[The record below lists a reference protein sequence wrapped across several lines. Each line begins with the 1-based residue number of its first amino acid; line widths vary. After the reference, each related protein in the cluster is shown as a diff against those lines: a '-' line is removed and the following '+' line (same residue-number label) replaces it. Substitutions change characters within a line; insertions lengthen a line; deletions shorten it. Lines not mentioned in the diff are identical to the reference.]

1 MSQILNSCINKYTP
15 LTQSINKITTTLVF
29 LFFFLPSWAQKINQ
43 DYILKIGKTTEKI
56 SIDGQLNESIWE
68 KVHVADNFS
77 MILPKDDRKATQFSE
92 VRMTYDDK
100 NIYLAV
106 IFFNNTVQGD
116 YVVESYKRDFSFG
129 KNDNFLVAID
139 PFNNMT
145 TGFAFGLNTYGAQW
159 DGTMYDGRRVDLN
172 WDTKW
177 YSKVT
182 FDAEK
187 WTAEIAIPFK
197 SIRYRDNLTQ
207 WGISFSRLDLKAS
220 EKSGW
225 TPVPRQ
231 FPSISMA
238 YSGILDWDSPPTD
251 QGSNISFIPYVL
263 GEIDSPRQNIRDYK
277 LNVGA
282 DVKLN
287 LTSSLNLDITLNP
300 DFSQAEVDQ
309 QVTNLDRFELFFPER
324 RQFFLENADLF
335 ANFGY
340 DNIRPF
346 FSRRIGLNN
355 PIVGGIR
362 LSGNIDE
369 KWRIGLLDVQTQDD
383 AKNNL
388 TAENFGV
395 FSLQRKVLDR
405 STIGMIFVN
414 KQTLG
419 NLESINTNSR
429 YNRNFGLE
437 YNHFSADNLWNG
449 KLMYL
454 KSLTPH
460 MEDDDVIFASN
471 LTYNNNNF
479 LGSLQAEYIGENYN
493 AEVGYV
499 PRTKY
504 YKFDTTFKYLFFP
517 GQDSKILSHGPSVG
531 SIQYFNFDG
540 QGIDRKTQLSYEVN
554 FVNRSE
560 MTLNFENQFIELQS
574 AFDPIRTGI
583 QSLEALTQHGW
594 SSINLEYNSQ
604 PQSLLTYSLKSSYG
618 GYFQKGRRW
627 LFFSQMGYR
636 FQPYVDLNSLISYN
650 NITLQEPWGTNG
662 FWLLG
667 VKSNFTFTKNIF
679 FSNLYQ
685 YNEQQKLWNFN
696 SRFQWRYKPASDIFL
711 VFNSSDNRIMEP
723 NRNWN
728 LTLKINYW
736 INL

>member
-1 MSQILNSCINKYTP
+1 
-15 LTQSINKITTTLVF
+15 
-29 LFFFLPSWAQKINQ
+29 
-43 DYILKIGKTTEKI
+43 
-56 SIDGQLNESIWE
+56 
-68 KVHVADNFS
+68 
-77 MILPKDDRKATQFSE
+77 
-92 VRMTYDDK
+92 
-100 NIYLAV
+100 
-106 IFFNNTVQGD
+106 
-116 YVVESYKRDFSFG
+116 VVESYKRDFSFG

-145 TGFAFGLNTYGAQW
+145 TGFAFGLNAYGAQW
-159 DGTMYDGRRVDLN
+159 DGTMYDGRSVDLN

-177 YSKVT
+177 YSEVA
-182 FDAEK
+182 FDEKK

-197 SIRYRDNLTQ
+197 SIRYNDNLEQ

-231 FPSISMA
+231 FPSITMA
-238 YSGILDWDSPPTD
+238 YSGVLEWDNPPPT
-251 QGSNISFIPYVL
+251 QGSNISFIPYL
-263 GEIDSPRQNIRDYK
+263 SGEMDSPQKGTTNQEI
-277 LNVGA
+277 NAGA
-282 DVKLN
+282 DVKFN

-340 DNIRPF
+340 ENIRPF

-369 KWRIGLLDVQTQDD
+369 KWRVGLLDIQTQ
-383 AKNNL
+383 AEKEKGL
-388 TAENFGV
+388 PAENFGV

-405 STIGMIFVN
+405 SSIGMIFVN
-414 KQTLG
+414 KQSLG
-419 NLESINTNSR
+419 KLEDTKTTAGE
-429 YNRNFGLE
+429 YNRNLGLE
-437 YNHFSADNLWNG
+437 YNYFSADNLWNG

-454 KSLTPH
+454 KSFSPNLS
-460 MEDDDVIFASN
+460 DDDAIFAGN
-471 LTYNNNNF
+471 LTYNDNNF
-479 LGSLQAEYIGENYN
+479 LGSVQAEYVGENYN

-499 PRTKY
+499 PRTHY
-504 YKFDTTFKYLFFP
+504 YKFDTTLRYLFFP
-517 GQDSKILSHGPSVG
+517 SQDSKVLSHGPLVG

-540 QGIDRKTQLSYEVN
+540 LGIDRGTQLGYELN
-554 FVNRSE
+554 FKNRSE
-560 MTLNFENQFIELQS
+560 MVFTFENQFIVLQNP
-574 AFDPIRTGI
+574 FDPIRTGI
-583 QSLEALTQHGW
+583 RSLEALTEHRW
-594 SSINLEYNSQ
+594 SSVNLEYNSK
-604 PQSLLTYSLKSSYG
+604 PQSLFTYALKSSYG
-618 GYFQKGRRW
+618 GYFQDGKRW
-627 LFFSQMGYR
+627 LFFSEMGYR
-636 FQPYVDLNSLISYN
+636 FQPYIELNTLVSYN
-650 NITLQEPWGTNG
+650 HIELEEPWGSNG

-667 VKSNFTFTKNIF
+667 VKSNFTFTRNIF

-711 VFNSSDNRIMEP
+711 VFNSSDTRMLTP

>member
-1 MSQILNSCINKYTP
+1 MSFSYKEILVPSLLLFIFQVAWGQKFNK
-15 LTQSINKITTTLVF
+15 
-29 LFFFLPSWAQKINQ
+29 
-43 DYILKIGKTTEKI
+43 DYVLKIGKTSEEI
-56 SIDGQLNESIWE
+56 VLDGLLNESVWE
-68 KVHVADNFS
+68 IADVADNFS
-77 MILPKDDRKATQFSE
+77 MILPQDDRKATQFSE
-92 VRMTYDDK
+92 VRMAYDDR
-100 NIYLAV
+100 NLYLAV
-106 IFFNNTVQGD
+106 VFYNNTIKGD

-145 TGFAFGLNTYGAQW
+145 TGFAFGLNAYGAQW

-177 YSKVT
+177 YSEVA
-182 FDAEK
+182 FDEEK
-187 WTAEIAIPFK
+187 WTAEIAIPLK
-197 SIRYRDNLTQ
+197 SIRYDEKLTQ
-207 WGISFSRLDLKAS
+207 WGMSFSRLDLKAS

-231 FPSISMA
+231 FPSITMA
-238 YSGILDWDSPPTD
+238 YSGVLDWDAPPPS
-251 QGSNISFIPYVL
+251 QGSNVSFIPYLL
-263 GEIDSPRQNIRDYK
+263 GEIDSPQKNITDQQ
-277 LNVGA
+277 LNAGA
-282 DVKLN
+282 DLKLN
-287 LTSSLNLDITLNP
+287 LTSSLNLDVTLNP

-346 FSRRIGLNN
+346 FSRRVGLQN
-355 PIVGGIR
+355 PIIGGIR

-369 KWRIGLLDVQTQDD
+369 KWRIGLLDIQTQED
-383 AKNNL
+383 KEIGIPS
-388 TAENFGV
+388 ENFGV

-405 STIGMIFVN
+405 SSIGMIFVN
-414 KQTLG
+414 KQSMG
-419 NLESINTNSR
+419 ELENFKNASEE

-437 YNHFSADNLWNG
+437 YNYFSADNLWNG

-454 KSLTPH
+454 KSFSPRVS
-460 MEDDDVIFASN
+460 DDDAIFAGN
-471 LTYNNNNF
+471 LTYNDNNF
-479 LGSLQAEYIGENYN
+479 LGNFQLEYVGENYN
-493 AEVGYV
+493 ADVGYV
-499 PRTKY
+499 PRTHY

-517 GQDSKILSHGPSVG
+517 RQESKVLSHGPMVG

-540 QGIDRKTQLSYEVN
+540 LGIDRGTELGYEVN
-554 FVNRSE
+554 FKNRSE
-560 MTLNFENQFIELQS
+560 MALTFENQFIILQNP
-574 AFDPIRTGI
+574 FDPIRTGI
-583 QSLEALTQHGW
+583 LSLEALTKHRW
-594 SSINLEYNSQ
+594 NSINLEYESK
-604 PQSLLTYSLKSSYG
+604 PQSLFTYALKSSYG
-618 GYFQKGRRW
+618 GYFQDGKRW
-627 LFFSQMGYR
+627 LFFSEMGYR
-636 FQPYVDLNSLISYN
+636 FQPYVELNTLVSYN
-650 NITLQEPWGTNG
+650 HIELEAPWGTNG

-667 VKSNFTFTKNIF
+667 VKSKFTFTRNIF

-711 VFNSSDNRIMEP
+711 VFNSSDTQMLTP

>member
-1 MSQILNSCINKYTP
+1 MSFSYKEILVPSLLLFIFQFAWGQKFNK
-15 LTQSINKITTTLVF
+15 
-29 LFFFLPSWAQKINQ
+29 
-43 DYILKIGKTTEKI
+43 DYVLKIGKTSEEI
-56 SIDGQLNESIWE
+56 VLDGLLNESVWE
-68 KVHVADNFS
+68 IADVADNFS
-77 MILPKDDRKATQFSE
+77 MILPQDDRKATQFSE
-92 VRMTYDDK
+92 VRMAYDDR
-100 NIYLAV
+100 NLYLAV
-106 IFFNNTVQGD
+106 VFYNNTIKGD

-129 KNDNFLVAID
+129 KNDNLLVAID

-145 TGFAFGLNTYGAQW
+145 TGFAFGLNAYGAQW

-177 YSKVT
+177 YSEVA
-182 FDAEK
+182 FDEEK
-187 WTAEIAIPFK
+187 WTAEIAIPLK
-197 SIRYRDNLTQ
+197 SIRYDEKLTQ

-231 FPSISMA
+231 FPSITMA
-238 YSGILDWDSPPTD
+238 YSGVLDWDAPPPS
-251 QGSNISFIPYVL
+251 QGSNVSFIPYLL
-263 GEIDSPRQNIRDYK
+263 GEIDSPQKNITDQQ
-277 LNVGA
+277 LNAGA
-282 DVKLN
+282 DLKLN
-287 LTSSLNLDITLNP
+287 LTSSLNLDVTLNP

-346 FSRRIGLNN
+346 FSRRVGLQN
-355 PIVGGIR
+355 PIIGGIR

-369 KWRIGLLDVQTQDD
+369 KWRIGLLDIQTQED
-383 AKNNL
+383 KEIGIPS
-388 TAENFGV
+388 ENFGV

-405 STIGMIFVN
+405 SSIGMIFVN
-414 KQTLG
+414 KQSMG
-419 NLESINTNSR
+419 ELENFKNASGE

-437 YNHFSADNLWNG
+437 YNYFSADNLWNG

-454 KSLTPH
+454 KSFSPRVS
-460 MEDDDVIFASN
+460 DDDAIFAGN
-471 LTYNNNNF
+471 LTYNDNNF
-479 LGSLQAEYIGENYN
+479 LGNFQLEYVGENYN
-493 AEVGYV
+493 ADVGYV
-499 PRTKY
+499 PRTHY

-517 GQDSKILSHGPSVG
+517 RQESKVLSHGPMVG

-540 QGIDRKTQLSYEVN
+540 LGIDRGTELGYEVN
-554 FVNRSE
+554 FKNRSE
-560 MTLNFENQFIELQS
+560 MALTFENQFIILQNP
-574 AFDPIRTGI
+574 FDPIRTGI
-583 QSLEALTQHGW
+583 LSLEALTEHRW
-594 SSINLEYNSQ
+594 NSINLEYESK
-604 PQSLLTYSLKSSYG
+604 PQSLFTYALKSSYG
-618 GYFQKGRRW
+618 GYFQDGKRW
-627 LFFSQMGYR
+627 LFFSEMGYR
-636 FQPYVDLNSLISYN
+636 FQPYVELNTLVSYN
-650 NITLQEPWGTNG
+650 HVELEAPWGTNG

-667 VKSNFTFTKNIF
+667 VKSNFTFTRNIF

-711 VFNSSDNRIMEP
+711 VFNSSDTQMLTP

>member
-1 MSQILNSCINKYTP
+1 M
-15 LTQSINKITTTLVF
+15 
-29 LFFFLPSWAQKINQ
+29 FFLYRKISISLLLLLISQLAWSQKFNK
-43 DYILKIGKTTEKI
+43 DYVLKIGKTSEEI
-56 SIDGQLNESIWE
+56 VLDGQLNESIWE
-68 KVHVADNFS
+68 TADLAKNFS
-77 MILPKDDRKATQFSE
+77 MILPQDDRKATQFSE
-92 VRMTYDDK
+92 VRMAYDDK

-106 IFFNNTVQGD
+106 IFFNNTVKGD

-145 TGFAFGLNTYGAQW
+145 TGFAFGLNAYGAQW
-159 DGTMYDGRRVDLN
+159 DGTMYDGRSVDLN

-177 YSKVT
+177 YSEVA
-182 FDAEK
+182 FDEEK

-197 SIRYRDNLTQ
+197 SIRYNDDLNQ

-231 FPSISMA
+231 FPSITMA
-238 YSGILDWDSPPTD
+238 YSGILEWDNPPPS
-251 QGSNISFIPYVL
+251 QGSNISFIPYL
-263 GEIDSPRQNIRDYK
+263 SGEIDSPQKGTTKQDLNI
-277 LNVGA
+277 GA
-282 DVKLN
+282 DVKFN

-340 DNIRPF
+340 ENIRPF

-355 PIVGGIR
+355 PILGGIR

-369 KWRIGLLDVQTQDD
+369 KWRVGLLDIQTQ
-383 AKNNL
+383 AEEEKGL
-388 TAENFGV
+388 PAENFGV

-405 STIGMIFVN
+405 SSIGMIFVN
-414 KQTLG
+414 KQSLG
-419 NLESINTNSR
+419 DLEDTETTSEE
-429 YNRNFGLE
+429 YNRNLGLE
-437 YNHFSADNLWNG
+437 YNYFSADNLWNG

-454 KSLTPH
+454 KSFSPGST
-460 MEDDDVIFASN
+460 DDDAIFAGN

-479 LGSLQAEYIGENYN
+479 LGRVQTEYVGENYN

-499 PRTKY
+499 PRTHY
-504 YKFDTTFKYLFFP
+504 YKFDTSLRYLFFP
-517 GQDSKILSHGPSVG
+517 SQESKILSHGPLFG

-540 QGIDRKTQLSYEVN
+540 VGIDRGTQLGYEVN
-554 FVNRSE
+554 FKNRSE
-560 MTLNFENQFIELQS
+560 MVLTFENQFIVLQNQ
-574 AFDPIRTGI
+574 FDPIRTGI
-583 QSLEALTQHGW
+583 QSLGALTEHRW
-594 SSINLEYNSQ
+594 NSINLAYDSK
-604 PQSLLTYSLKSSYG
+604 PQSLFTYALESSYG
-618 GYFQKGRRW
+618 GYFQDGKRW
-627 LFFSQMGYR
+627 LFFSEMGYR
-636 FQPYVDLNSLISYN
+636 FQPYVELNALVSYN
-650 NITLQEPWGTNG
+650 HIELEEPWGTNG

-667 VKSNFTFTKNIF
+667 VKSNFTFTRNIF

-711 VFNSSDNRIMEP
+711 VFNSSDTRMLTP

>member
-1 MSQILNSCINKYTP
+1 M
-15 LTQSINKITTTLVF
+15 
-29 LFFFLPSWAQKINQ
+29 FFLYRKISISLLLLLISQLAWSQKLNK
-43 DYILKIGKTTEKI
+43 DYVLKIGKTPEEI
-56 SIDGQLNESIWE
+56 VLDGQLNESIWE
-68 KVHVADNFS
+68 TADLAKNFS
-77 MILPKDDRKATQFSE
+77 MILPQDDRKATQFSE
-92 VRMTYDDK
+92 VRMAYDDK

-106 IFFNNTVQGD
+106 IFFNNTVKGD

-159 DGTMYDGRRVDLN
+159 DGTMYDGRSVDLN

-177 YSKVT
+177 YSEVA
-182 FDAEK
+182 FDEEK

-197 SIRYRDNLTQ
+197 SIRYNDDLNQ

-231 FPSISMA
+231 FPSITMA
-238 YSGILDWDSPPTD
+238 YSGILEWDNPPPS
-251 QGSNISFIPYVL
+251 QGSNISFIPYL
-263 GEIDSPRQNIRDYK
+263 SGKIDSPQKGTTNQD
-277 LNVGA
+277 LNAGA
-282 DVKLN
+282 DVKFN

-340 DNIRPF
+340 ENIRPF

-355 PIVGGIR
+355 PILGGIR

-369 KWRIGLLDVQTQDD
+369 KWRVGLLDIQTQ
-383 AKNNL
+383 AEEEKGL
-388 TAENFGV
+388 PAENFGV

-405 STIGMIFVN
+405 SSIGMIFVN
-414 KQTLG
+414 KQSLG
-419 NLESINTNSR
+419 DHEDTKTTNEE
-429 YNRNFGLE
+429 YNRNLGLE
-437 YNHFSADNLWNG
+437 YNYFSADNLWNG

-454 KSLTPH
+454 KSFSPGST
-460 MEDDDVIFASN
+460 DDDAIFAGN
-471 LTYNNNNF
+471 LTYNDNNF
-479 LGSLQAEYIGENYN
+479 LGRVQTEYVGENYN

-499 PRTKY
+499 PRTHY
-504 YKFDTTFKYLFFP
+504 YKFDTSLRYLFFP
-517 GQDSKILSHGPSVG
+517 SQDSKILSHGPLFG

-540 QGIDRKTQLSYEVN
+540 VGIDRGTQLGYEVN
-554 FVNRSE
+554 FKNRSE
-560 MTLNFENQFIELQS
+560 MVLTFENQFIVLQNP
-574 AFDPIRTGI
+574 FDPIRTGI
-583 QSLEALTQHGW
+583 QSLGALTEHRW
-594 SSINLEYNSQ
+594 NSINLAYDSK
-604 PQSLLTYSLKSSYG
+604 PQSLFTYALESSYG
-618 GYFQKGRRW
+618 GYFQDGKRW
-627 LFFSQMGYR
+627 LFFSEMGYR
-636 FQPYVDLNSLISYN
+636 FQPYVELNALVSFNHIELE
-650 NITLQEPWGTNG
+650 EPWGTNG

-667 VKSNFTFTKNIF
+667 VKSNFTFTRNIF

-711 VFNSSDNRIMEP
+711 VFNSSDTRMLTP

-728 LTLKINYW
+728 LTLKINFW

>member
-1 MSQILNSCINKYTP
+1 M
-15 LTQSINKITTTLVF
+15 
-29 LFFFLPSWAQKINQ
+29 FFLYRKISISLLLLLISQLAWSQKFNK
-43 DYILKIGKTTEKI
+43 DYVLKIGKTSEEI
-56 SIDGQLNESIWE
+56 VLDGQLNESIWE
-68 KVHVADNFS
+68 TADLAKNFS
-77 MILPKDDRKATQFSE
+77 MILPQDDRKATQFSE
-92 VRMTYDDK
+92 VRMAYDDK

-106 IFFNNTVQGD
+106 IFFNNTVKGD

-145 TGFAFGLNTYGAQW
+145 TGFAFGLNAYGAQW
-159 DGTMYDGRRVDLN
+159 DGTMYDGRSVDLN

-177 YSKVT
+177 YSEVA
-182 FDAEK
+182 FDEEK

-197 SIRYRDNLTQ
+197 SIRYNDDLNQ

-231 FPSISMA
+231 FPSITMA
-238 YSGILDWDSPPTD
+238 YSGILEWDNPPPS
-251 QGSNISFIPYVL
+251 QGSNISFIPYL
-263 GEIDSPRQNIRDYK
+263 SGEIDSPQKGTTNQD
-277 LNVGA
+277 LNAGA
-282 DVKLN
+282 DVKFN

-340 DNIRPF
+340 ENIRPF

-355 PIVGGIR
+355 PILGGIR

-369 KWRIGLLDVQTQDD
+369 KWRVGLLDIQTQ
-383 AKNNL
+383 AEEEKGL
-388 TAENFGV
+388 PAENFGV

-405 STIGMIFVN
+405 SSIGMIFVN
-414 KQTLG
+414 KQSLG
-419 NLESINTNSR
+419 DLEDTETTSEE
-429 YNRNFGLE
+429 YNRNLGLE
-437 YNHFSADNLWNG
+437 YNYFSADNLWNG

-454 KSLTPH
+454 KSFSPGST
-460 MEDDDVIFASN
+460 DDDAIFAGN

-479 LGSLQAEYIGENYN
+479 LGRVQTEYVGENYN

-499 PRTKY
+499 PRTHY
-504 YKFDTTFKYLFFP
+504 YKFDTSLRYLFFP
-517 GQDSKILSHGPSVG
+517 SQESKILSHGPLFG
-531 SIQYFNFDG
+531 SIQYFNFNG
-540 QGIDRKTQLSYEVN
+540 VGIDRGTQLGYEVN
-554 FVNRSE
+554 FKNRSE
-560 MTLNFENQFIELQS
+560 MVLTFENQFIVLQNP
-574 AFDPIRTGI
+574 FDPIRTGI
-583 QSLEALTQHGW
+583 QSLGALTEHRW
-594 SSINLEYNSQ
+594 NSINLAYDSK
-604 PQSLLTYSLKSSYG
+604 PQSLFTYALESSYG
-618 GYFQKGRRW
+618 GYFQDGKRW
-627 LFFSQMGYR
+627 LFFSEMGYR
-636 FQPYVDLNSLISYN
+636 FQPYVELNALVSYN
-650 NITLQEPWGTNG
+650 HIELEEPWGTNG

-667 VKSNFTFTKNIF
+667 VKSNFTFTRNIF

-711 VFNSSDNRIMEP
+711 VFNSSDTRMLTP

>member
-1 MSQILNSCINKYTP
+1 MNFSYKTFLIP
-15 LTQSINKITTTLVF
+15 LLL
-29 LFFFLPSWAQKINQ
+29 LFFFQTARGQKINE
-43 DYILKIGKTTEKI
+43 DYVLKIGKTSEKI
-56 SIDGQLNESIWE
+56 ILDGELNESIWE
-68 KVHVADNFS
+68 IADVAENFS
-77 MILPKDDRKATQFSE
+77 MILPQDDRKATQFSE
-92 VRMTYDDK
+92 VRMAYDDK

-106 IFFNNTVQGD
+106 IFFNNTIKGD

-145 TGFAFGLNTYGAQW
+145 TGFSFGLNAYGAQW
-159 DGTMYDGRRVDLN
+159 DGTMYDGRSVDLN

-177 YSKVT
+177 YSEVA
-182 FDAEK
+182 FDEKK

-197 SIRYRDNLTQ
+197 SIRYNYNLEQ

-231 FPSISMA
+231 FPSITMA
-238 YSGILDWDSPPTD
+238 YSGVLEWDNPPPT
-251 QGSNISFIPYVL
+251 QGSNISFIPYL
-263 GEIDSPRQNIRDYK
+263 SGEMDSPQKGTTNQE
-277 LNVGA
+277 LNAGA
-282 DVKLN
+282 DVKFN

-309 QVTNLDRFELFFPER
+309 QVTNLDRFELFFTER

-340 DNIRPF
+340 ENIRPF

-369 KWRIGLLDVQTQDD
+369 KWRVGLLDIQTQ
-383 AKNNL
+383 AEKEKGL
-388 TAENFGV
+388 PAENFGV

-405 STIGMIFVN
+405 SSIGMIFVN
-414 KQTLG
+414 KQSLG
-419 NLESINTNSR
+419 KLEDTKTTAGE
-429 YNRNFGLE
+429 YNRNLGLE
-437 YNHFSADNLWNG
+437 YNYFSTDNLCNG

-454 KSLTPH
+454 KSFSPNLS
-460 MEDDDVIFASN
+460 DDNAIFAGN
-471 LTYNNNNF
+471 LTYNDNNF
-479 LGSLQAEYIGENYN
+479 LGSVQAEYVGENYN

-499 PRTKY
+499 PRTHY
-504 YKFDTTFKYLFFP
+504 YKFDTTLRYLFFP
-517 GQDSKILSHGPSVG
+517 SQDSKVLSHGPLVG

-540 QGIDRKTQLSYEVN
+540 LGIDRGTQLGYELN
-554 FVNRSE
+554 FKNRSE
-560 MTLNFENQFIELQS
+560 MVFTFENQFIVLQNP
-574 AFDPIRTGI
+574 FDPIRTGI
-583 QSLEALTQHGW
+583 RSLEALTEHRW
-594 SSINLEYNSQ
+594 NSVNLVYNSK
-604 PQSLLTYSLKSSYG
+604 PQSLFTYALKSSYG
-618 GYFQKGRRW
+618 GYFQDGKRW
-627 LFFSQMGYR
+627 LFFSEMGYR
-636 FQPYVDLNSLISYN
+636 FQPYIELNTLVSYN
-650 NITLQEPWGTNG
+650 HIELEEPWGTNG

-667 VKSNFTFTKNIF
+667 IKSNFTFTKNIF

-711 VFNSSDNRIMEP
+711 VFNSSDTRMLTP

>member
-1 MSQILNSCINKYTP
+1 MNFSYKAFLTP
-15 LTQSINKITTTLVF
+15 LLL
-29 LFFFLPSWAQKINQ
+29 LFFFQTARGQKINE
-43 DYILKIGKTTEKI
+43 DYVLKIGKTSEKI
-56 SIDGQLNESIWE
+56 ILDGELNESIWE
-68 KVHVADNFS
+68 LADVAENFS
-77 MILPKDDRKATQFSE
+77 MILPQDDRKATQFSE
-92 VRMTYDDK
+92 VRMAYDDK

-106 IFFNNTVQGD
+106 IFFNNTIKGD

-145 TGFAFGLNTYGAQW
+145 TGFAFGLNAYGAQW
-159 DGTMYDGRRVDLN
+159 DGTMYDGRSVDLN

-177 YSKVT
+177 YSEVA
-182 FDAEK
+182 FDEKK

-197 SIRYRDNLTQ
+197 SIRYNYNLEQ

-231 FPSISMA
+231 FPSITMA
-238 YSGILDWDSPPTD
+238 YSGVLEWDNPPPT
-251 QGSNISFIPYVL
+251 QGSNISFIPYL
-263 GEIDSPRQNIRDYK
+263 SGEMDSLQKGTTNQE
-277 LNVGA
+277 LNAGA
-282 DVKLN
+282 DVKFN

-340 DNIRPF
+340 ENIRPF

-369 KWRIGLLDVQTQDD
+369 KWRVGLLDIQTQ
-383 AKNNL
+383 AEKEKGL
-388 TAENFGV
+388 PAENLGV

-405 STIGMIFVN
+405 SSIGMIFVN
-414 KQTLG
+414 KQSLG
-419 NLESINTNSR
+419 KLEDTKTTAGE
-429 YNRNFGLE
+429 YNRNLGLE
-437 YNHFSADNLWNG
+437 YNYFSADNLWNG

-454 KSLTPH
+454 KSFSPNLSN
-460 MEDDDVIFASN
+460 DDAIFAGN
-471 LTYNNNNF
+471 LTYNDNNF
-479 LGSLQAEYIGENYN
+479 LGSVQAEYVGENYN

-499 PRTKY
+499 PRTHY
-504 YKFDTTFKYLFFP
+504 YKFDTTLRYLFFP
-517 GQDSKILSHGPSVG
+517 SQDSKVLSHGPLVG

-540 QGIDRKTQLSYEVN
+540 LGIDRGTQLGYELN
-554 FVNRSE
+554 FKNRSE
-560 MTLNFENQFIELQS
+560 MVFTFENQFIILQNP
-574 AFDPIRTGI
+574 FDPIRTGI
-583 QSLEALTQHGW
+583 RSLEALTEHRW
-594 SSINLEYNSQ
+594 NSVNLDYNSK
-604 PQSLLTYSLKSSYG
+604 PQSLFTYALKSSYG
-618 GYFQKGRRW
+618 GYFQDGKRW
-627 LFFSQMGYR
+627 LFFSEMGYR
-636 FQPYVDLNSLISYN
+636 FQPYIELNTLVSYN
-650 NITLQEPWGTNG
+650 HIELEEPWGTNG

-667 VKSNFTFTKNIF
+667 IKSNFTFTKNIF

-711 VFNSSDNRIMEP
+711 VFNSSDTRMLTP
-723 NRNWN
+723 NRNWS

>member
-1 MSQILNSCINKYTP
+1 MNFSYKTFLIP
-15 LTQSINKITTTLVF
+15 LLL
-29 LFFFLPSWAQKINQ
+29 LFFFQTARGQKINE
-43 DYILKIGKTTEKI
+43 DYVLKIGKTSEKI
-56 SIDGQLNESIWE
+56 ILDGELNESIWE
-68 KVHVADNFS
+68 IADVAENFS
-77 MILPKDDRKATQFSE
+77 MILPQDDRKATQFSE
-92 VRMTYDDK
+92 VRMAYDDK

-106 IFFNNTVQGD
+106 IFFNNTIKGD

-145 TGFAFGLNTYGAQW
+145 TGFSFGLNAYGAQW
-159 DGTMYDGRRVDLN
+159 DGTMYDGRSVDLN

-177 YSKVT
+177 YSEVA
-182 FDAEK
+182 FDEKK

-197 SIRYRDNLTQ
+197 SIRYNYNLEQ

-231 FPSISMA
+231 FPSITMA
-238 YSGILDWDSPPTD
+238 YSGVLEWDNPPPT
-251 QGSNISFIPYVL
+251 QGSNISFIPYL
-263 GEIDSPRQNIRDYK
+263 SGEMDSPQKGTTNQE
-277 LNVGA
+277 LNAGA
-282 DVKLN
+282 DVKFN

-300 DFSQAEVDQ
+300 DFSQAGVDQ

-340 DNIRPF
+340 ENIRPF

-369 KWRIGLLDVQTQDD
+369 KWRVGLLDIQTQ
-383 AKNNL
+383 AEKEKGL
-388 TAENFGV
+388 PAENFGV

-405 STIGMIFVN
+405 SSIGMIFVN
-414 KQTLG
+414 KQSLG
-419 NLESINTNSR
+419 KLEDTKTTAGE
-429 YNRNFGLE
+429 YNRNLGLE
-437 YNHFSADNLWNG
+437 YNYFSTDNLCNG

-454 KSLTPH
+454 KSFSPNLS
-460 MEDDDVIFASN
+460 DDNAIFAGN
-471 LTYNNNNF
+471 LTYNDNNF
-479 LGSLQAEYIGENYN
+479 LVSVQAEYVGENYN

-499 PRTKY
+499 PRTHY
-504 YKFDTTFKYLFFP
+504 YKFDTTLRYLFFP
-517 GQDSKILSHGPSVG
+517 SQDSKVLSHGPLVG

-540 QGIDRKTQLSYEVN
+540 LGIDRGTQLGYELN
-554 FVNRSE
+554 FKNRSE
-560 MTLNFENQFIELQS
+560 MVFTFENQFIVLQNP
-574 AFDPIRTGI
+574 FDPIRTGI
-583 QSLEALTQHGW
+583 RSLEALTEHRW
-594 SSINLEYNSQ
+594 SSVNLEYNSK
-604 PQSLLTYSLKSSYG
+604 PQSLFTYALKSSYG
-618 GYFQKGRRW
+618 GYFQDGKRW
-627 LFFSQMGYR
+627 LFFSEMGYR
-636 FQPYVDLNSLISYN
+636 FQPYIELNTLVSYN
-650 NITLQEPWGTNG
+650 HIELEEPWGTNG

-667 VKSNFTFTKNIF
+667 IKSNFTFTKNIF

-711 VFNSSDNRIMEP
+711 VFNSSDTRMLTP

>member
-1 MSQILNSCINKYTP
+1 MTFYHH
-15 LTQSINKITTTLVF
+15 KILVF
-29 LFFFLPSWAQKINQ
+29 LLLLFVIQTVWGQKINN
-43 DYILKIGKTTEKI
+43 DYVLKIGKI
-56 SIDGQLNESIWE
+56 SEEIVLDGHLDESIWE
-68 KVHVADNFS
+68 LADVAENFS
-77 MILPKDDRKATQFSE
+77 MILPQDDRKATQFSE
-92 VRMTYDDK
+92 VRMAYDDK

-106 IFFNNTVQGD
+106 IFFNNTIKGD
-116 YVVESYKRDFSFG
+116 YVVESYKRDFSFS

-145 TGFAFGLNTYGAQW
+145 TGFAFGLNAYGAQW
-159 DGTMYDGRRVDLN
+159 DGTMYDGRSVDLN

-177 YSKVT
+177 YSEVA
-182 FDAEK
+182 FDEKK

-197 SIRYRDNLTQ
+197 SIRYNDNLEQ

-231 FPSISMA
+231 FPSITMA
-238 YSGILDWDSPPTD
+238 YSGVLEWDNPPPT
-251 QGSNISFIPYVL
+251 QGSNISFIPYL
-263 GEIDSPRQNIRDYK
+263 SGEMDSPQKGTTNQEI
-277 LNVGA
+277 NAGA
-282 DVKLN
+282 DVKFN

-340 DNIRPF
+340 ENIRPF

-369 KWRIGLLDVQTQDD
+369 KWRVGLLDIQTQ
-383 AKNNL
+383 AEKEKGL
-388 TAENFGV
+388 PAENFGV
-395 FSLQRKVLDR
+395 FSLQRKILDR
-405 STIGMIFVN
+405 SSIGMIFVN
-414 KQTLG
+414 KQSLG
-419 NLESINTNSR
+419 KLEDTR
-429 YNRNFGLE
+429 TTAGEYNRNLGLE
-437 YNHFSADNLWNG
+437 YNYFSADNLWNG

-454 KSLTPH
+454 KSFSPNLS
-460 MEDDDVIFASN
+460 DDDAIFAGN
-471 LTYNNNNF
+471 LTYNDNNF
-479 LGSLQAEYIGENYN
+479 LGSVQAEYVGENYN

-499 PRTKY
+499 PRTHY
-504 YKFDTTFKYLFFP
+504 YKFDTTLRYLFFP
-517 GQDSKILSHGPSVG
+517 SQDSKVLSHGPLVG

-540 QGIDRKTQLSYEVN
+540 LGIDRGTQLGYELN
-554 FVNRSE
+554 FKNRSE
-560 MTLNFENQFIELQS
+560 MVFTFENQFIVLQGP
-574 AFDPIRTGI
+574 FDPIRTGI
-583 QSLEALTQHGW
+583 QRLEALSEHRW
-594 SSINLEYNSQ
+594 NSINLAYNSK
-604 PQSLLTYSLKSSYG
+604 PQSLFTYALKSSYG
-618 GYFQKGRRW
+618 GYFQDGKKW
-627 LFFSQMGYR
+627 LFFSEMGYR
-636 FQPYVDLNSLISYN
+636 FQPYIELNTLVSYN
-650 NITLQEPWGTNG
+650 HIELEEPWGTNG

-667 VKSNFTFTKNIF
+667 IKSNFTFTKNIF

-711 VFNSSDNRIMEP
+711 VFNSSDTRMLTP

>member
-1 MSQILNSCINKYTP
+1 MTFYHH
-15 LTQSINKITTTLVF
+15 KILVF
-29 LFFFLPSWAQKINQ
+29 LLLLFVLQTVWSQKINK
-43 DYILKIGKTTEKI
+43 DYVLKIEKI
-56 SIDGQLNESIWE
+56 SEEIVLDGSLEESIWE
-68 KVHVADNFS
+68 TADVAENFS
-77 MILPKDDRKATQFSE
+77 MILPQDDRKATQFSE
-92 VRMTYDDK
+92 VRMAYDDK

-106 IFFNNTVQGD
+106 IFFNNNIKGD

-145 TGFAFGLNTYGAQW
+145 TGFAFGLNAYGAQW
-159 DGTMYDGRRVDLN
+159 DGTMYDGRSVDLN

-177 YSKVT
+177 YSEVA
-182 FDAEK
+182 FDEKK
-187 WTAEIAIPFK
+187 WTAEIAIPLK
-197 SIRYRDNLTQ
+197 SIRYNDNLEQ

-231 FPSISMA
+231 FPSITMA
-238 YSGILDWDSPPTD
+238 YSGVLEWDNPPPS
-251 QGSNISFIPYVL
+251 QGSNISFIPYL
-263 GEIDSPRQNIRDYK
+263 SGEMDSPQKGTTNQE
-277 LNVGA
+277 LNAGA
-282 DVKLN
+282 DVKFN

-300 DFSQAEVDQ
+300 DFSQAEVDK

-340 DNIRPF
+340 ENIRPF

-369 KWRIGLLDVQTQDD
+369 KWRVGLLDIQTQ
-383 AKNNL
+383 AEKEKGL
-388 TAENFGV
+388 PAENFGV

-405 STIGMIFVN
+405 SSIGMIFVN
-414 KQTLG
+414 KQSLG
-419 NLESINTNSR
+419 DHEDTKTTAGE
-429 YNRNFGLE
+429 YNRNLGLE
-437 YNHFSADNLWNG
+437 YNYFSADNLWNG

-454 KSLTPH
+454 KSFSPNLS
-460 MEDDDVIFASN
+460 DDDAIFAGN
-471 LTYNNNNF
+471 LTYNDNNF
-479 LGSLQAEYIGENYN
+479 LGSMQTEYVGENYN

-499 PRTKY
+499 PRTHY
-504 YKFDTTFKYLFFP
+504 YKFDTTLRYLFFP
-517 GQDSKILSHGPSVG
+517 SQDSKVLSHGPLVG

-540 QGIDRKTQLSYEVN
+540 LGIDRGTKVGYELN
-554 FVNRSE
+554 FKNRSE
-560 MTLNFENQFIELQS
+560 MVFTFENQFIVLQNS
-574 AFDPIRTGI
+574 FDPIRTGI
-583 QSLEALTQHGW
+583 RSLNALTEHRW
-594 SSINLEYNSQ
+594 NSVNLEYNSK
-604 PQSLLTYSLKSSYG
+604 PQSLFTYALKSSYG
-618 GYFQKGRRW
+618 GYFQDGKRW
-627 LFFSQMGYR
+627 LFFSEMGYR
-636 FQPYVDLNSLISYN
+636 FQPYLELNTLVSYN
-650 NITLQEPWGTNG
+650 HIRLEEPWGSNG

-667 VKSNFTFTKNIF
+667 VKSNFTFTRNIF

-711 VFNSSDNRIMEP
+711 VFNSSDTRMLTP

>member
-1 MSQILNSCINKYTP
+1 MTFYHH
-15 LTQSINKITTTLVF
+15 KILVF
-29 LFFFLPSWAQKINQ
+29 LLLLFVIQTVWGQKINN
-43 DYILKIGKTTEKI
+43 DYVLKIGKI
-56 SIDGQLNESIWE
+56 SEEIVLDGHLDESIWE
-68 KVHVADNFS
+68 LADVAENFS
-77 MILPKDDRKATQFSE
+77 MILPQDDRKATQFSE
-92 VRMTYDDK
+92 VRMAYDDK

-106 IFFNNTVQGD
+106 IFFNNTIKGD

-145 TGFAFGLNTYGAQW
+145 TGFAFGLNAYGAQW
-159 DGTMYDGRRVDLN
+159 DGTMYDGRSVDLN

-177 YSKVT
+177 YSEVA
-182 FDAEK
+182 FDEKK

-197 SIRYRDNLTQ
+197 SIRYNDNLEQ

-231 FPSISMA
+231 FPSITMA
-238 YSGILDWDSPPTD
+238 YSGVLEWDNPPPT
-251 QGSNISFIPYVL
+251 QGSNISFIPYL
-263 GEIDSPRQNIRDYK
+263 SGEMDSPQKGTTNQEI
-277 LNVGA
+277 NAGA
-282 DVKLN
+282 DVKFN

-340 DNIRPF
+340 ENIRPF

-369 KWRIGLLDVQTQDD
+369 KWRVGLLGIQTQ
-383 AKNNL
+383 AEKEKGL
-388 TAENFGV
+388 PAENFGV

-405 STIGMIFVN
+405 SSIGMIFVN
-414 KQTLG
+414 KQSLG
-419 NLESINTNSR
+419 KLEDTKTTAGE
-429 YNRNFGLE
+429 YNRNLGLE
-437 YNHFSADNLWNG
+437 YNYFSADNLWNG

-454 KSLTPH
+454 KSFSPNLS
-460 MEDDDVIFASN
+460 DDDAIFAGN
-471 LTYNNNNF
+471 LTYNDNNF
-479 LGSLQAEYIGENYN
+479 LGSVQAEYVGENYN

-499 PRTKY
+499 PRTHY
-504 YKFDTTFKYLFFP
+504 YKFDTTLRYLFFP
-517 GQDSKILSHGPSVG
+517 SQDSKVLSHGPLVG

-540 QGIDRKTQLSYEVN
+540 LGIDRGTQLGYELN
-554 FVNRSE
+554 FKNRSE
-560 MTLNFENQFIELQS
+560 MVFTFENQFIVLQNP
-574 AFDPIRTGI
+574 FDPIRTGI
-583 QSLEALTQHGW
+583 RSLEALTEHRW
-594 SSINLEYNSQ
+594 SSVNLEYNSK
-604 PQSLLTYSLKSSYG
+604 PQSLFTYALKSSYG
-618 GYFQKGRRW
+618 GYFQDGKRW
-627 LFFSQMGYR
+627 LFFSEMGYR
-636 FQPYVDLNSLISYN
+636 FQPYIELNTLVSYN
-650 NITLQEPWGTNG
+650 HIELEEPWGTNG

-667 VKSNFTFTKNIF
+667 IKSNFTFTKNIF

-685 YNEQQKLWNFN
+685 YNEQQKLWIFN

-711 VFNSSDNRIMEP
+711 VFNSSDTRMLTP

>member
-1 MSQILNSCINKYTP
+1 MPFYC
-15 LTQSINKITTTLVF
+15 KIIPTVLLVF
-29 LFFFLPSWAQKINQ
+29 FGCFNAWSQKINE
-43 DYILKIGKTTEKI
+43 DYVLKIKKTDEKI
-56 SIDGQLNESIWE
+56 ILDGQLNERLWE
-68 KVHVADNFS
+68 KADVADNFS
-77 MILPKDDRKATQFSE
+77 MILPLDDQKAKQFSE
-92 VRMTYDDK
+92 IRMTYDDD
-100 NIYLAV
+100 NLYIAV
-106 IFFNNTVQGD
+106 IFFNNTVKGD
-116 YVVESYKRDFSFG
+116 YVVESYNRDFSFG
-129 KNDNFLVAID
+129 KNDNFIVAID
-139 PFNNMT
+139 PFNNMS

-159 DGTMYDGRRVDLN
+159 DSTLFNGRSVDLN

-177 YSKVT
+177 YSEVS

-197 SIRYRDNLTQ
+197 SIRYKDDLTQ
-207 WGISFSRLDLKAS
+207 WGISFSRLDLKAN

-231 FPSISMA
+231 FPSITMA
-238 YSGILDWDSPPTD
+238 YSGVLDWDAPPPD
-251 QGSNISFIPYVL
+251 QGANISFIPYL
-263 GEIDSPRQNIRDYK
+263 SGEIESPQKGINNSQ
-277 LNVGA
+277 LNAGA

-300 DFSQAEVDQ
+300 DFSQAEIDQ

-369 KWRIGLLDVQTQDD
+369 KWRVGLLDIQTREDK
-383 AKNNL
+383 KNGFD
-388 TAENFGV
+388 AENFGV

-405 STIGMIFVN
+405 SSIGMIFVN
-414 KQTLG
+414 KQSLG
-419 NLESINTNSR
+419 KIDKSSDTE

-437 YNHFSADNLWNG
+437 YNYFSSDNFWNG

-454 KSLTPH
+454 KSFSPKETN
-460 MEDDDVIFASN
+460 DDAIFASN
-471 LTYNNNNF
+471 LTYSDNHF
-479 LGSLQAEYIGENYN
+479 LGSFQTEYVGENYN

-499 PRTKY
+499 PRTQY
-504 YKFDTTFKYLFFP
+504 FKFETEFRYLFFP
-517 GQDSKILSHGPSVG
+517 NQDSKIQSHGPFLGGV
-531 SIQYFNFDG
+531 QYFNFDG
-540 QGIDRKTQLSYEVN
+540 DQIDSGTEVGYELN
-554 FVNRSE
+554 FKNRSE
-560 MTLNFENQFIELQS
+560 IKLSLENQHIVLQND
-574 AFDPIRTGI
+574 FDPIRTGI
-583 QSLEALTQHGW
+583 QSLKALTEHRW
-594 SSINLEYNSQ
+594 NTVKLEYNSK
-604 PQSLLTYSLKSSYG
+604 PQSLFTYTFESSYG
-618 GYFQKGRRW
+618 GYFQNGKRW

-636 FQPYVDLNSLISYN
+636 FQPYVELNSLISYN
-650 NITLQEPWGTNG
+650 HISLQDPWGTNG

-667 VKSNFTFTKNIF
+667 AKSNFTFTRNIF

-696 SRFQWRYKPASDIFL
+696 SRFQWRYKPASDLFL
-711 VFNSSDNRIMEP
+711 VFNSSDTRMLEP

>member
-1 MSQILNSCINKYTP
+1 MSFSYKEILVPY
-15 LTQSINKITTTLVF
+15 LF
-29 LFFFLPSWAQKINQ
+29 LFIFQVAWGQKFNK
-43 DYILKIGKTTEKI
+43 DYVLKIGKTSEEI
-56 SIDGQLNESIWE
+56 VLDGLLNESVWE
-68 KVHVADNFS
+68 IADVADNFS
-77 MILPKDDRKATQFSE
+77 MILPQDDRKATQFSE
-92 VRMTYDDK
+92 VRMAYDDR
-100 NIYLAV
+100 NLYLAV
-106 IFFNNTVQGD
+106 VFYNNTIKGD

-145 TGFAFGLNTYGAQW
+145 TGFAFGLNAYGAQW

-177 YSKVT
+177 YSEVA
-182 FDAEK
+182 FDEEK
-187 WTAEIAIPFK
+187 WTAEIAIPLK
-197 SIRYRDNLTQ
+197 SIRYDEKLTQ

-231 FPSISMA
+231 FPSITMA
-238 YSGILDWDSPPTD
+238 YSGVLDWDAPPPS
-251 QGSNISFIPYVL
+251 QGSNVSFIPYLL
-263 GEIDSPRQNIRDYK
+263 GEIDSPQKNITDQQ
-277 LNVGA
+277 LNAGA
-282 DVKLN
+282 DLKLN
-287 LTSSLNLDITLNP
+287 LTSSLNLDVTLNP

-346 FSRRIGLNN
+346 FSRRVGLQN
-355 PIVGGIR
+355 PIIGGIR

-369 KWRIGLLDVQTQDD
+369 KWRIGLLDIQTQED
-383 AKNNL
+383 KEIGIPS
-388 TAENFGV
+388 ENFGV

-405 STIGMIFVN
+405 SSIGMIFVN
-414 KQTLG
+414 KQSMG
-419 NLESINTNSR
+419 EVENFKNKSGE

-437 YNHFSADNLWNG
+437 YNYFSADNLWNG

-454 KSLTPH
+454 KSFSPRVS
-460 MEDDDVIFASN
+460 DDDAIFAGN
-471 LTYNNNNF
+471 LTYNDNNF
-479 LGSLQAEYIGENYN
+479 LGNFQLEYVGENYN
-493 AEVGYV
+493 ADVGYV
-499 PRTKY
+499 PRTHY

-517 GQDSKILSHGPSVG
+517 RQESKVLSHGPMVG

-540 QGIDRKTQLSYEVN
+540 LGIDRGTELGYEVN
-554 FVNRSE
+554 FKNRSE
-560 MTLNFENQFIELQS
+560 MALTFENQFIILQNP
-574 AFDPIRTGI
+574 FDPIRTGI
-583 QSLEALTQHGW
+583 LSLEALTKHRW
-594 SSINLEYNSQ
+594 NSINLEYESK
-604 PQSLLTYSLKSSYG
+604 PQSLFTYALKSSYG
-618 GYFQKGRRW
+618 GYFQDGKRW
-627 LFFSQMGYR
+627 LFFSEMGYR
-636 FQPYVDLNSLISYN
+636 FQPYVELNTLVSYN
-650 NITLQEPWGTNG
+650 HIELEAPWGTNG

-667 VKSNFTFTKNIF
+667 VKSNFTFTRNIF

-711 VFNSSDNRIMEP
+711 VFNSSDTQMLTP

>member
-1 MSQILNSCINKYTP
+1 MNFSYKAFLTP
-15 LTQSINKITTTLVF
+15 LLL
-29 LFFFLPSWAQKINQ
+29 LFFFQTARGQKINE
-43 DYILKIGKTTEKI
+43 DYVLKIGKTSEKI
-56 SIDGQLNESIWE
+56 IMDGELNESIWE
-68 KVHVADNFS
+68 LADVAENFS
-77 MILPKDDRKATQFSE
+77 MILPQDDRKATQFSE
-92 VRMTYDDK
+92 VRMAYDDK

-106 IFFNNTVQGD
+106 IFFNNTIKGD

-145 TGFAFGLNTYGAQW
+145 TGFAFGLNAYGAQW
-159 DGTMYDGRRVDLN
+159 DGTMYDGRSVDLN

-177 YSKVT
+177 YSEVA
-182 FDAEK
+182 FDEKK

-197 SIRYRDNLTQ
+197 SIRYNYNLEQ

-231 FPSISMA
+231 FPSITMA
-238 YSGILDWDSPPTD
+238 YSGVLEWDNPPPT
-251 QGSNISFIPYVL
+251 QGSNISFIPYL
-263 GEIDSPRQNIRDYK
+263 SGEMDSLQKGTTNQE
-277 LNVGA
+277 LNAGA
-282 DVKLN
+282 DVKFN

-340 DNIRPF
+340 ENIRPF

-369 KWRIGLLDVQTQDD
+369 KWRVGLLDIQTQ
-383 AKNNL
+383 AEKEKGL
-388 TAENFGV
+388 PAENLGV

-405 STIGMIFVN
+405 SSIGMIFVN
-414 KQTLG
+414 KQSLG
-419 NLESINTNSR
+419 KLEDTKTTAGE
-429 YNRNFGLE
+429 YNRNLGLE
-437 YNHFSADNLWNG
+437 YNYFSTDNLWNG

-454 KSLTPH
+454 KSFSPNLSN
-460 MEDDDVIFASN
+460 DDAIFAGN
-471 LTYNNNNF
+471 LTYNDNNF
-479 LGSLQAEYIGENYN
+479 LGSVQAEYVGENYN

-499 PRTKY
+499 PRTHY
-504 YKFDTTFKYLFFP
+504 YKFDTTLRYLFFP
-517 GQDSKILSHGPSVG
+517 SQDSKVLSHGPLVG

-540 QGIDRKTQLSYEVN
+540 LGIDRGTQLGYELN
-554 FVNRSE
+554 FKNRSE
-560 MTLNFENQFIELQS
+560 MVFTFENQFIILQNP
-574 AFDPIRTGI
+574 FDPIRTGI
-583 QSLEALTQHGW
+583 RSLEALTEHRW
-594 SSINLEYNSQ
+594 NSVNLDYNSK
-604 PQSLLTYSLKSSYG
+604 PQSLFTYALKSSYG
-618 GYFQKGRRW
+618 GYFQDGKRW
-627 LFFSQMGYR
+627 LFFSEMGYR
-636 FQPYVDLNSLISYN
+636 FQPYIELNTLVSYN
-650 NITLQEPWGTNG
+650 HIELEEPWGTNG

-667 VKSNFTFTKNIF
+667 IKSNFTFTKNIF

-711 VFNSSDNRIMEP
+711 VFNSSDTRMLTP
-723 NRNWN
+723 NRNWS

>member
-1 MSQILNSCINKYTP
+1 MNFSYKAFLTP
-15 LTQSINKITTTLVF
+15 LLL
-29 LFFFLPSWAQKINQ
+29 LFFFQTARGQKINE
-43 DYILKIGKTTEKI
+43 DYVLKIGKTSEKI
-56 SIDGQLNESIWE
+56 ILDGELNESIWE
-68 KVHVADNFS
+68 LADVAENFS
-77 MILPKDDRKATQFSE
+77 MILPQDDRKATQFSE
-92 VRMTYDDK
+92 VRMAYDDK

-106 IFFNNTVQGD
+106 IFFNNTIKGD

-145 TGFAFGLNTYGAQW
+145 TGFAFGLNAYGAQW
-159 DGTMYDGRRVDLN
+159 DGTMYDGRSVDLN

-177 YSKVT
+177 YSEVA
-182 FDAEK
+182 FDEKK

-197 SIRYRDNLTQ
+197 SIRYNYNLEQ

-231 FPSISMA
+231 FPSITMA
-238 YSGILDWDSPPTD
+238 YSGVLEWDNPPPT
-251 QGSNISFIPYVL
+251 QGSNISFIPYL
-263 GEIDSPRQNIRDYK
+263 SGEMDSLQKGTTNQE
-277 LNVGA
+277 LNAGA
-282 DVKLN
+282 DVKFN

-340 DNIRPF
+340 ENIRPF

-369 KWRIGLLDVQTQDD
+369 KWRVGLLDIQTQ
-383 AKNNL
+383 AEKEKGL
-388 TAENFGV
+388 PAENLGV

-405 STIGMIFVN
+405 SSIGMIFVN
-414 KQTLG
+414 KQSLG
-419 NLESINTNSR
+419 KLEDTKTTAGE
-429 YNRNFGLE
+429 YNRNLGLE
-437 YNHFSADNLWNG
+437 YNYFSTDNLWNG

-454 KSLTPH
+454 KSFSPNLSN
-460 MEDDDVIFASN
+460 DDAIFAGN
-471 LTYNNNNF
+471 LTYNDNNF
-479 LGSLQAEYIGENYN
+479 LGSVQAEYVGENYN

-499 PRTKY
+499 PRTHY
-504 YKFDTTFKYLFFP
+504 YKFDTTLRYLFFP
-517 GQDSKILSHGPSVG
+517 SQDSKVLSHGPLVG

-540 QGIDRKTQLSYEVN
+540 LGIDRGTQLGYELN
-554 FVNRSE
+554 FKNRSE
-560 MTLNFENQFIELQS
+560 MVFTFENQFIILQNP
-574 AFDPIRTGI
+574 FDPIRTGI
-583 QSLEALTQHGW
+583 RSLEALTEHRW
-594 SSINLEYNSQ
+594 NSVNLDYNSK
-604 PQSLLTYSLKSSYG
+604 PQSLFTYALKSSYG
-618 GYFQKGRRW
+618 GYFQDGKRW
-627 LFFSQMGYR
+627 LFFSEMGYR
-636 FQPYVDLNSLISYN
+636 FQPYIELNTLVSYN
-650 NITLQEPWGTNG
+650 HIELEEPWGTNG

-667 VKSNFTFTKNIF
+667 IKSNFTFTKNIF

-711 VFNSSDNRIMEP
+711 VFNSSDTRMLTP
-723 NRNWN
+723 NRNWS

>member
-1 MSQILNSCINKYTP
+1 MNFSYKAFLIP
-15 LTQSINKITTTLVF
+15 LLL
-29 LFFFLPSWAQKINQ
+29 LFFFQTTRGQKINE
-43 DYILKIGKTTEKI
+43 DYVLKIGKTSEKI
-56 SIDGQLNESIWE
+56 ILDGELNESIWE
-68 KVHVADNFS
+68 IADVAENFS
-77 MILPKDDRKATQFSE
+77 MILPQDDRKATQFSE
-92 VRMTYDDK
+92 VRMAYDDK

-106 IFFNNTVQGD
+106 IFFNNTIKGD

-145 TGFAFGLNTYGAQW
+145 TGFAFGLNAYGAQW
-159 DGTMYDGRRVDLN
+159 DGTMYDGRSVDLN

-177 YSKVT
+177 YSEVA
-182 FDAEK
+182 FDEKK

-197 SIRYRDNLTQ
+197 SIRYNDNLEQ

-231 FPSISMA
+231 FPSITMA
-238 YSGILDWDSPPTD
+238 YSGVLEWDNPPPT
-251 QGSNISFIPYVL
+251 QGSNISFIPYL
-263 GEIDSPRQNIRDYK
+263 SGEMDSPQKGTTNQE
-277 LNVGA
+277 LNAGA
-282 DVKLN
+282 DVKFN

-340 DNIRPF
+340 ENIRPF

-369 KWRIGLLDVQTQDD
+369 KWRVGLLDIQTQ
-383 AKNNL
+383 AEKEKGL
-388 TAENFGV
+388 PAENFGV
-395 FSLQRKVLDR
+395 FSLQRKILDR
-405 STIGMIFVN
+405 SSIGMIFVN
-414 KQTLG
+414 KQSLG
-419 NLESINTNSR
+419 KLEDTKTTAGE
-429 YNRNFGLE
+429 YNRNLGLE
-437 YNHFSADNLWNG
+437 YNYFSTDNLWNG

-454 KSLTPH
+454 KSFSPNLS
-460 MEDDDVIFASN
+460 DDDAIFAGN
-471 LTYNNNNF
+471 LTYNDNNF
-479 LGSLQAEYIGENYN
+479 LGSVQAEYVGENYN

-499 PRTKY
+499 PRTHY
-504 YKFDTTFKYLFFP
+504 YKFDTTLRYLFFP
-517 GQDSKILSHGPSVG
+517 SQDSKVLSHGPLVG

-540 QGIDRKTQLSYEVN
+540 LGIDRGTQLGYELN
-554 FVNRSE
+554 FKNRSE
-560 MTLNFENQFIELQS
+560 MVFTFENQFIVLQNP
-574 AFDPIRTGI
+574 FDPIRTGI
-583 QSLEALTQHGW
+583 RSLEALTEHRW
-594 SSINLEYNSQ
+594 SSVNLEYNSK
-604 PQSLLTYSLKSSYG
+604 PQSLFTYALKSSYG
-618 GYFQKGRRW
+618 GYFQDGKKW
-627 LFFSQMGYR
+627 LFFSEMGYR
-636 FQPYVDLNSLISYN
+636 FQPYIELNTLVSYN
-650 NITLQEPWGTNG
+650 HIKLEEPWGSNG

-667 VKSNFTFTKNIF
+667 VKSNFTFTRNIF

-711 VFNSSDNRIMEP
+711 VFNSSDTRMLTP

>member
-1 MSQILNSCINKYTP
+1 MLITFYHH
-15 LTQSINKITTTLVF
+15 KILVF
-29 LFFFLPSWAQKINQ
+29 LLLLFVLQTVWSQKINK
-43 DYILKIGKTTEKI
+43 DYVLKIEKI
-56 SIDGQLNESIWE
+56 SEEIVLDGSLEESIWE
-68 KVHVADNFS
+68 TADVAENFS
-77 MILPKDDRKATQFSE
+77 MILPQDDRKATQFSE
-92 VRMTYDDK
+92 VRMAYDDK

-106 IFFNNTVQGD
+106 IFFNNNIKGD

-145 TGFAFGLNTYGAQW
+145 TGFAFGLNAYGAQW
-159 DGTMYDGRRVDLN
+159 DGTMYDGRSVDLN

-177 YSKVT
+177 YSEVA
-182 FDAEK
+182 FDEEK

-197 SIRYRDNLTQ
+197 SIRYNDDLNQ

-231 FPSISMA
+231 FPSITMA
-238 YSGILDWDSPPTD
+238 YSGILEWDNPPPS
-251 QGSNISFIPYVL
+251 QGSNISFIPYL
-263 GEIDSPRQNIRDYK
+263 SGEIDSPQKGTTNQD
-277 LNVGA
+277 LNAGA
-282 DVKLN
+282 DVKFN

-309 QVTNLDRFELFFPER
+309 QVTNLDRFELFFPEK

-340 DNIRPF
+340 ENIRPF

-355 PIVGGIR
+355 PILGGIR

-369 KWRIGLLDVQTQDD
+369 KWRVGLLDIQTQ
-383 AKNNL
+383 AEEEKGL
-388 TAENFGV
+388 PAENFGV

-405 STIGMIFVN
+405 SSIGMIFVN
-414 KQTLG
+414 KQSLG
-419 NLESINTNSR
+419 DLEETKTTSEE
-429 YNRNFGLE
+429 YNRNLGLE
-437 YNHFSADNLWNG
+437 YNYFSADNLWNG

-454 KSLTPH
+454 KSFNPGST
-460 MEDDDVIFASN
+460 DDDAIFAGN
-471 LTYNNNNF
+471 LTYNDNNF
-479 LGSLQAEYIGENYN
+479 LGRVQTEYVGENYN
-493 AEVGYV
+493 AEVGYI
-499 PRTKY
+499 PRTHY
-504 YKFDTTFKYLFFP
+504 YKFDTSLRYLFFP
-517 GQDSKILSHGPSVG
+517 SQDSKILSHGPLFG

-540 QGIDRKTQLSYEVN
+540 VGIDRGTQLGYEVN
-554 FVNRSE
+554 FKNRSE
-560 MTLNFENQFIELQS
+560 MVLTFENQFIVLQNP
-574 AFDPIRTGI
+574 FDPIRTGI
-583 QSLEALTQHGW
+583 RSLNALTEHRW
-594 SSINLEYNSQ
+594 NSVNLEYNSK
-604 PQSLLTYSLKSSYG
+604 PQSLFTYALKSSYG
-618 GYFQKGRRW
+618 GYFQDGKRW
-627 LFFSQMGYR
+627 LFFSEMSYR
-636 FQPYVDLNSLISYN
+636 FQPYVELNTLVSYN
-650 NITLQEPWGTNG
+650 HIELEEPWGSNG

-667 VKSNFTFTKNIF
+667 VKSNFTFTRNIF

-711 VFNSSDNRIMEP
+711 VFNSSDTRLLTP

>member
-1 MSQILNSCINKYTP
+1 MTFYHH
-15 LTQSINKITTTLVF
+15 KILVF
-29 LFFFLPSWAQKINQ
+29 LLLLFVIQTVWGQKINN
-43 DYILKIGKTTEKI
+43 DYVLKIGKI
-56 SIDGQLNESIWE
+56 SEEIVLDGHLDESIWE
-68 KVHVADNFS
+68 LADVAENFS
-77 MILPKDDRKATQFSE
+77 MILPQDDRKATQFSE
-92 VRMTYDDK
+92 VRMAYDDK

-106 IFFNNTVQGD
+106 IFFNNTIKGD

-145 TGFAFGLNTYGAQW
+145 TGFAFGLNAYGAQW
-159 DGTMYDGRRVDLN
+159 DGTMYDGRSVDLN

-177 YSKVT
+177 YSEVA
-182 FDAEK
+182 FDEKK

-197 SIRYRDNLTQ
+197 SIRYNDNLEQ

-231 FPSISMA
+231 FPSITMA
-238 YSGILDWDSPPTD
+238 YSGVLEWDNPPPT
-251 QGSNISFIPYVL
+251 QGSNISFIPYL
-263 GEIDSPRQNIRDYK
+263 SGEMDSPQKGTTNQEI
-277 LNVGA
+277 NAGA
-282 DVKLN
+282 DVKFN

-340 DNIRPF
+340 ENIRPF

-369 KWRIGLLDVQTQDD
+369 KWRVGLLDIQTQ
-383 AKNNL
+383 AEKEKGL
-388 TAENFGV
+388 PAENFGV
-395 FSLQRKVLDR
+395 FSLQRKILDR
-405 STIGMIFVN
+405 SSIGMIFVN
-414 KQTLG
+414 KQSLG
-419 NLESINTNSR
+419 KLEDTKTTAGE
-429 YNRNFGLE
+429 YNRNLGLE
-437 YNHFSADNLWNG
+437 YNYFSADNLWNG

-454 KSLTPH
+454 KSFSPNLS
-460 MEDDDVIFASN
+460 DDDAIFAGN
-471 LTYNNNNF
+471 LTYNDNNF
-479 LGSLQAEYIGENYN
+479 LGSVQAEYVGENYN

-499 PRTKY
+499 PRTHY
-504 YKFDTTFKYLFFP
+504 YKFDTTLRYLFFP
-517 GQDSKILSHGPSVG
+517 SQDSKVLSHGPLVG

-540 QGIDRKTQLSYEVN
+540 LGIDRGTQLGYELN
-554 FVNRSE
+554 FKNRSE
-560 MTLNFENQFIELQS
+560 MVFTFENQFIVLQNP
-574 AFDPIRTGI
+574 FDPIRTGI
-583 QSLEALTQHGW
+583 RSLEALTEHRW
-594 SSINLEYNSQ
+594 SSVNLEYNSK
-604 PQSLLTYSLKSSYG
+604 PQSLFTYALKSSYG
-618 GYFQKGRRW
+618 GYFQDGKRW
-627 LFFSQMGYR
+627 LFFSEMGYR
-636 FQPYVDLNSLISYN
+636 FQPYIELNTLVSYN
-650 NITLQEPWGTNG
+650 HIELEEPWGSNG

-667 VKSNFTFTKNIF
+667 VKSNFTFTRNIF

-711 VFNSSDNRIMEP
+711 VFNSSDTRMLTP

>member
-1 MSQILNSCINKYTP
+1 M
-15 LTQSINKITTTLVF
+15 
-29 LFFFLPSWAQKINQ
+29 FFFYRKISISLLLLLISQLAWSQKLNK
-43 DYILKIGKTTEKI
+43 DYVLKIGKTPEEI
-56 SIDGQLNESIWE
+56 VLDGQLNESIWE
-68 KVHVADNFS
+68 TADLAKNFS
-77 MILPKDDRKATQFSE
+77 MILPQDDRKATQFSE
-92 VRMTYDDK
+92 VRMAYDDK

-106 IFFNNTVQGD
+106 IFFNNTVKGD

-145 TGFAFGLNTYGAQW
+145 TGFAFGLNAYGAQW
-159 DGTMYDGRRVDLN
+159 DGTMYDGRSVDLN

-177 YSKVT
+177 YSEVA
-182 FDAEK
+182 FDEEK

-197 SIRYRDNLTQ
+197 SIRYNDDLNQ

-231 FPSISMA
+231 FPSITMA
-238 YSGILDWDSPPTD
+238 YSGILEWDNPPPS
-251 QGSNISFIPYVL
+251 QGSNISFIPYL
-263 GEIDSPRQNIRDYK
+263 SGEIDSPQKGTTNQD
-277 LNVGA
+277 LNAGA
-282 DVKLN
+282 DVKFN

-309 QVTNLDRFELFFPER
+309 QVTNLDRFELFFPEK

-340 DNIRPF
+340 ENIRPF

-355 PIVGGIR
+355 PILGGIR

-369 KWRIGLLDVQTQDD
+369 KWRVGLLDIQTQ
-383 AKNNL
+383 AEEEKGL
-388 TAENFGV
+388 PAENFGV

-405 STIGMIFVN
+405 SSIGMIFVN
-414 KQTLG
+414 KQSLG
-419 NLESINTNSR
+419 DLEETKTTSEE
-429 YNRNFGLE
+429 YNRNLGLE
-437 YNHFSADNLWNG
+437 YNYFSADNLWNG

-454 KSLTPH
+454 KSFSPGST
-460 MEDDDVIFASN
+460 DDDAIFAGN
-471 LTYNNNNF
+471 LTYNDNNF
-479 LGSLQAEYIGENYN
+479 LGRVQTEYVGENYN
-493 AEVGYV
+493 AEVGYI
-499 PRTKY
+499 PRTHY
-504 YKFDTTFKYLFFP
+504 YKFDTSLRYLFFP
-517 GQDSKILSHGPSVG
+517 SQDSKILSHGPLFG

-540 QGIDRKTQLSYEVN
+540 VGIDRGTQLGYEVN
-554 FVNRSE
+554 FKNRSE
-560 MTLNFENQFIELQS
+560 MVLTFENQFIVLQNP
-574 AFDPIRTGI
+574 FDPIRTGI
-583 QSLEALTQHGW
+583 QSLGALTEHRW
-594 SSINLEYNSQ
+594 NSINLAYNSK
-604 PQSLLTYSLKSSYG
+604 PQSLFTYALESSYG
-618 GYFQKGRRW
+618 GYFQDGKRW
-627 LFFSQMGYR
+627 LFFSEMGYR
-636 FQPYVDLNSLISYN
+636 FQPYVELNALVSYN
-650 NITLQEPWGTNG
+650 HIELEEPWGTNG

-667 VKSNFTFTKNIF
+667 VKSNFTFTRNIF

-711 VFNSSDNRIMEP
+711 VFNSSDTRMLTP

>member
-1 MSQILNSCINKYTP
+1 MTFYHH
-15 LTQSINKITTTLVF
+15 KILVF
-29 LFFFLPSWAQKINQ
+29 LLLLFVIQTVWGQKINN
-43 DYILKIGKTTEKI
+43 DYVLKIGKI
-56 SIDGQLNESIWE
+56 SEEIVLDGHLDESIWE
-68 KVHVADNFS
+68 LADVAENFS
-77 MILPKDDRKATQFSE
+77 MILPQDDRKATQFSE
-92 VRMTYDDK
+92 VRMAYDDK

-106 IFFNNTVQGD
+106 IFFNNTIKGD

-145 TGFAFGLNTYGAQW
+145 TGFAFGLNAYGAQW
-159 DGTMYDGRRVDLN
+159 DGTMYDGRSVDLN

-177 YSKVT
+177 YSEVA
-182 FDAEK
+182 FDEKK

-197 SIRYRDNLTQ
+197 SIRYNYNLEQ

-231 FPSISMA
+231 FPSITMA
-238 YSGILDWDSPPTD
+238 YSGVLEWDNPPPT
-251 QGSNISFIPYVL
+251 QGSNISFIPYL
-263 GEIDSPRQNIRDYK
+263 SGEMDSPQKGTTNQE
-277 LNVGA
+277 LNAGA
-282 DVKLN
+282 DVKFN

-340 DNIRPF
+340 ENIRPF

-369 KWRIGLLDVQTQDD
+369 KWRVGLLDIQTQ
-383 AKNNL
+383 AEKEKGL
-388 TAENFGV
+388 PAENFGV

-405 STIGMIFVN
+405 SSIGMIFVN
-414 KQTLG
+414 KQSLG
-419 NLESINTNSR
+419 KLEDTR
-429 YNRNFGLE
+429 TTAGEYNRNLGLE
-437 YNHFSADNLWNG
+437 YNYFSADNLWNG

-454 KSLTPH
+454 KSFSPNLS
-460 MEDDDVIFASN
+460 DDDAIFAGN
-471 LTYNNNNF
+471 LTYNDNNF
-479 LGSLQAEYIGENYN
+479 LGSVQAEYVGENYN

-499 PRTKY
+499 PRTHY
-504 YKFDTTFKYLFFP
+504 YKFDTTLRYLFFP
-517 GQDSKILSHGPSVG
+517 SQDSKVLSHGPLVG

-540 QGIDRKTQLSYEVN
+540 LGIDRGTQLGYELN
-554 FVNRSE
+554 FKNRSE
-560 MTLNFENQFIELQS
+560 MVFTFENQFIVLQNP
-574 AFDPIRTGI
+574 FDPIRTGI
-583 QSLEALTQHGW
+583 RSLEALTEHRW
-594 SSINLEYNSQ
+594 SSVNLEYNSK
-604 PQSLLTYSLKSSYG
+604 PQSLFTYALKSSYG
-618 GYFQKGRRW
+618 GYFQDGKRW
-627 LFFSQMGYR
+627 LFFSEMGYR
-636 FQPYVDLNSLISYN
+636 FQPYIELNTLVSYN
-650 NITLQEPWGTNG
+650 HIELEEPWGSNG

-667 VKSNFTFTKNIF
+667 VKSNFTFTRNIF

-711 VFNSSDNRIMEP
+711 VFNSSDTRMLTP

>member
-1 MSQILNSCINKYTP
+1 M
-15 LTQSINKITTTLVF
+15 
-29 LFFFLPSWAQKINQ
+29 FFLYRKISISLLLLLISQLAWSQKFNK
-43 DYILKIGKTTEKI
+43 DYVLKIGKTSEEI
-56 SIDGQLNESIWE
+56 VLDGQLNESIWE
-68 KVHVADNFS
+68 TADLAKNFS
-77 MILPKDDRKATQFSE
+77 MILPQDDRKATQFSE
-92 VRMTYDDK
+92 VRMAYDDK

-106 IFFNNTVQGD
+106 IFFNNTVKGD

-145 TGFAFGLNTYGAQW
+145 TGFAFGLNAYGAQW
-159 DGTMYDGRRVDLN
+159 DGTMYDGRSVDLN

-177 YSKVT
+177 YSEVA
-182 FDAEK
+182 FDEEK

-197 SIRYRDNLTQ
+197 SIRYNDDLNQ

-231 FPSISMA
+231 FPSITMA
-238 YSGILDWDSPPTD
+238 YSGILEWDNPPPS
-251 QGSNISFIPYVL
+251 QGSNISFIPYL
-263 GEIDSPRQNIRDYK
+263 SGEIDSPQKGTTNQD
-277 LNVGA
+277 LNAGA
-282 DVKLN
+282 DVKFN

-340 DNIRPF
+340 ENIRPF

-355 PIVGGIR
+355 PILGGIR

-369 KWRIGLLDVQTQDD
+369 KWRVGLLDIQTQ
-383 AKNNL
+383 AEEEKGL
-388 TAENFGV
+388 PAENFGV

-405 STIGMIFVN
+405 SSIGMIFVN
-414 KQTLG
+414 KQSLG
-419 NLESINTNSR
+419 DLEDTKTTSEE
-429 YNRNFGLE
+429 YNRNLGLE
-437 YNHFSADNLWNG
+437 YNYFSVDNLWNG

-454 KSLTPH
+454 KSFSPGST
-460 MEDDDVIFASN
+460 DDDAIFAGN
-471 LTYNNNNF
+471 LTYNDNNF
-479 LGSLQAEYIGENYN
+479 LGRVQTEYVGENYN
-493 AEVGYV
+493 AEVGYI
-499 PRTKY
+499 PRTHY
-504 YKFDTTFKYLFFP
+504 YKFDTSLRYLFFP
-517 GQDSKILSHGPSVG
+517 SQDSKILSHGPLFG
-531 SIQYFNFDG
+531 SNQYFNFDG
-540 QGIDRKTQLSYEVN
+540 VGIDRGTQLGYEVN
-554 FVNRSE
+554 FKNRSE
-560 MTLNFENQFIELQS
+560 MVLTFENQFIVLQNP
-574 AFDPIRTGI
+574 FDPIRTGI
-583 QSLEALTQHGW
+583 QSLGALTEHRW
-594 SSINLEYNSQ
+594 NSINLAYDSK
-604 PQSLLTYSLKSSYG
+604 PQSLFTYALESSYG
-618 GYFQKGRRW
+618 GYFQDGKRW
-627 LFFSQMGYR
+627 LFFSEMGYR
-636 FQPYVDLNSLISYN
+636 FQPYVELNSLVSFNHIE
-650 NITLQEPWGTNG
+650 LEEPWGTNG

-667 VKSNFTFTKNIF
+667 VKSNFTFTRNIF

-711 VFNSSDNRIMEP
+711 VFNSSDTRMLIP

>member
-1 MSQILNSCINKYTP
+1 MNYINNTFPMTFSYKEILIP
-15 LTQSINKITTTLVF
+15 MF
-29 LFFFLPSWAQKINQ
+29 LLFIFQGAWGQKINK
-43 DYILKIGKTTEKI
+43 DYVLKIKKTSEEI
-56 SIDGQLNESIWE
+56 ILDGRLDESIWE
-68 KVHVADNFS
+68 VADMAKNFS
-77 MILPKDDRKATQFSE
+77 MILPQDDRKATQFSE
-92 VRMTYDDK
+92 IRMTYDNI

-106 IFFNNTVQGD
+106 IFFNNSVKGD
-116 YVVESYKRDFSFG
+116 YVVESFKRDFSFG

-145 TGFAFGLNTYGAQW
+145 TGFAFGLNAYGAQW

-177 YSKVT
+177 YSEVA
-182 FDAEK
+182 FDEEK
-187 WTAEIAIPFK
+187 WTAEIAIPLK
-197 SIRYRDNLTQ
+197 SIRYNDKLTQ

-231 FPSISMA
+231 FPSITMA
-238 YSGILDWDSPPTD
+238 YSGILDWDAPPPS
-251 QGSNISFIPYVL
+251 QGSNISFIPYL
-263 GEIDSPRQNIRDYK
+263 SIEMDSPQK
-277 LNVGA
+277 NVTDHQINAGT

-287 LTSSLNLDITLNP
+287 LTSSLNLDVTLNP
-300 DFSQAEVDQ
+300 DFSQAEVDK

-346 FSRRIGLNN
+346 FSRRIGLQNR
-355 PIVGGIR
+355 IVGGIR

-369 KWRIGLLDVQTQDD
+369 KWRIGLLDIQTEEE
-383 AKNNL
+383 KEKGL
-388 TAENFGV
+388 PAENFGV

-405 STIGMIFVN
+405 SSIGMIFVN
-414 KQTLG
+414 KQNLG
-419 NLESINTNSR
+419 DLEYTKTISR
-429 YNRNFGLE
+429 EYNRNLGLE
-437 YNHFSADNLWNG
+437 YNHFSADNLWNA

-454 KSLTPH
+454 KSFTPGVR
-460 MEDDDVIFASN
+460 DDDAIFAGN
-471 LTYNNNNF
+471 LTYNDNNF
-479 LGSLQAEYIGENYN
+479 LGAIKAEYVGENYN
-493 AEVGYV
+493 AEVGYI
-499 PRTKY
+499 PRTHY
-504 YKFDTTFKYLFFP
+504 YKCDTSLRYLFFP
-517 GQDSKILSHGPSVG
+517 SQESKVLSHGPLIG

-540 QGIDRKTQLSYEVN
+540 VGIDRGTELGYEVN
-554 FVNRSE
+554 FKNRSE
-560 MTLNFENQFIELQS
+560 MVLTFENQFIELQTP
-574 AFDPIRTGI
+574 FDPIRTGI
-583 QSLEALTQHGW
+583 MSLEALTEHRW
-594 SSINLEYNSQ
+594 NSINLAYDSK
-604 PQSLLTYSLKSSYG
+604 PQSLFTYALKSSYG
-618 GYFQKGRRW
+618 GYFQEGRRW
-627 LFFSQMGYR
+627 LFFSEMGYR
-636 FQPYVDLNSLISYN
+636 FQPYVELNTLISFN
-650 NITLQEPWGTNG
+650 HIVLEEPWGNNG

-667 VKSNFTFTKNIF
+667 VKSNFTFTRNVF

-711 VFNSSDNRIMEP
+711 VFNSSDNKILTP

>member
-1 MSQILNSCINKYTP
+1 MSCINKPFSLNFYHKAFLIP
-15 LTQSINKITTTLVF
+15 LLL
-29 LFFFLPSWAQKINQ
+29 LFFFQTARGQKINE
-43 DYILKIGKTTEKI
+43 DYVLKIGKTSEKI
-56 SIDGQLNESIWE
+56 ILDGELNESIWE
-68 KVHVADNFS
+68 IADVAENFS
-77 MILPKDDRKATQFSE
+77 MILPQDDRKATQFSE
-92 VRMTYDDK
+92 VRMAYDDK

-106 IFFNNTVQGD
+106 IFFNNTIKGD

-145 TGFAFGLNTYGAQW
+145 TGFAFGLNAYGAQW
-159 DGTMYDGRRVDLN
+159 DGTMYDGRSVDLN

-177 YSKVT
+177 YSEVA
-182 FDAEK
+182 FDEKK

-197 SIRYRDNLTQ
+197 SIRYNDNLEQ

-231 FPSISMA
+231 FPSITMA
-238 YSGILDWDSPPTD
+238 YSGVLEWDNPPPT
-251 QGSNISFIPYVL
+251 QGSNISFIPYL
-263 GEIDSPRQNIRDYK
+263 SGEMDSPQKGTTNQEI
-277 LNVGA
+277 NAGA
-282 DVKLN
+282 DVKFN

-340 DNIRPF
+340 ENIRPF

-369 KWRIGLLDVQTQDD
+369 KWRVGLLDIQTQ
-383 AKNNL
+383 AEKEKGL
-388 TAENFGV
+388 PAENFGV

-405 STIGMIFVN
+405 SSIGMIFVN
-414 KQTLG
+414 KQSLG
-419 NLESINTNSR
+419 KLEDTKTTAGE
-429 YNRNFGLE
+429 YNRNLGLE
-437 YNHFSADNLWNG
+437 YNYFSADNLWNG

-454 KSLTPH
+454 KSFSPNLS
-460 MEDDDVIFASN
+460 DDDAIFAGN
-471 LTYNNNNF
+471 LTYNDNNF
-479 LGSLQAEYIGENYN
+479 LGSVQAEYVGENYN

-499 PRTKY
+499 PRTHY
-504 YKFDTTFKYLFFP
+504 YKFDTTLRYLFFP
-517 GQDSKILSHGPSVG
+517 SQDSKVLSHGPLVG

-540 QGIDRKTQLSYEVN
+540 LGIDRGTQLGYELN
-554 FVNRSE
+554 FKNRSE
-560 MTLNFENQFIELQS
+560 MVFTFENQFIVLQNP
-574 AFDPIRTGI
+574 FDPIRTGI
-583 QSLEALTQHGW
+583 RSLEALTEHRW
-594 SSINLEYNSQ
+594 SSVNLEYNSK
-604 PQSLLTYSLKSSYG
+604 PQSLFTYALKSSYG
-618 GYFQKGRRW
+618 GYFQDGKRW
-627 LFFSQMGYR
+627 LFFSEMGYR
-636 FQPYVDLNSLISYN
+636 FQPYIELNTLVSYN
-650 NITLQEPWGTNG
+650 HIELEEPWGSNG

-667 VKSNFTFTKNIF
+667 VKSNFTFTRNIF

-711 VFNSSDNRIMEP
+711 VFNSSDTRMLTP

>member
-1 MSQILNSCINKYTP
+1 MTFYHH
-15 LTQSINKITTTLVF
+15 KILVF
-29 LFFFLPSWAQKINQ
+29 LLLLFVIQTVWGQKINN
-43 DYILKIGKTTEKI
+43 DYVLKIGKI
-56 SIDGQLNESIWE
+56 SEEIVLDGHLDESIWE
-68 KVHVADNFS
+68 LADVAENFS
-77 MILPKDDRKATQFSE
+77 MILPQDDRKATQFSE
-92 VRMTYDDK
+92 VRMAYDDK

-106 IFFNNTVQGD
+106 IFFNNTIKGD

-145 TGFAFGLNTYGAQW
+145 TGFAFGLNAYGAQW
-159 DGTMYDGRRVDLN
+159 DGTMYDGRSVDLN

-177 YSKVT
+177 YSEVA
-182 FDAEK
+182 FDEKK

-197 SIRYRDNLTQ
+197 SIRYNDNLEQ

-231 FPSISMA
+231 FPSITMA
-238 YSGILDWDSPPTD
+238 YSGVLEWDNPPPT
-251 QGSNISFIPYVL
+251 QGSNISFIPYL
-263 GEIDSPRQNIRDYK
+263 SGEMDSPQKGTTNQEI
-277 LNVGA
+277 NAGA
-282 DVKLN
+282 DVKFN

-340 DNIRPF
+340 ENIRPF

-369 KWRIGLLDVQTQDD
+369 KWRVGLLDIQTQ
-383 AKNNL
+383 AEKEKGL
-388 TAENFGV
+388 PAENFGV

-405 STIGMIFVN
+405 SSIGMIFVN
-414 KQTLG
+414 KQSLG
-419 NLESINTNSR
+419 KLEDTKTTAGE
-429 YNRNFGLE
+429 YNRNLGLE
-437 YNHFSADNLWNG
+437 YNYFSTDNLWNG

-454 KSLTPH
+454 KSFSPNLS
-460 MEDDDVIFASN
+460 DDDAIFAGN
-471 LTYNNNNF
+471 LTYNDNNF
-479 LGSLQAEYIGENYN
+479 LGSVQAEYVGENYN

-499 PRTKY
+499 PRTHY
-504 YKFDTTFKYLFFP
+504 YKFDTTLRYLFFP
-517 GQDSKILSHGPSVG
+517 SQDSKVLSHGPLVG

-540 QGIDRKTQLSYEVN
+540 LGIDRGTQLGYELN
-554 FVNRSE
+554 FKNRSE
-560 MTLNFENQFIELQS
+560 MVFTFENQFIVLQNP
-574 AFDPIRTGI
+574 FDPIRTGI
-583 QSLEALTQHGW
+583 RSLEALTEHRW
-594 SSINLEYNSQ
+594 SSVNLEYNSK
-604 PQSLLTYSLKSSYG
+604 PQSLFTYALKSSYG
-618 GYFQKGRRW
+618 GYFQDGKRW
-627 LFFSQMGYR
+627 LFFSEMGYR
-636 FQPYVDLNSLISYN
+636 FQPYIELNTLVSYN
-650 NITLQEPWGTNG
+650 HIELEEPWGSNG

-667 VKSNFTFTKNIF
+667 VKSNFTFTRNIF

-711 VFNSSDNRIMEP
+711 VFNSSDTRMLTP

>member
-1 MSQILNSCINKYTP
+1 MSCINKPFSMNFSYKAFLIP
-15 LTQSINKITTTLVF
+15 LLL
-29 LFFFLPSWAQKINQ
+29 LFFFQTARGQKINE
-43 DYILKIGKTTEKI
+43 DYVLKIGKTSEKI
-56 SIDGQLNESIWE
+56 ILDGELNESIWE
-68 KVHVADNFS
+68 IADVAENFS
-77 MILPKDDRKATQFSE
+77 MILPQDDRKATQFSE
-92 VRMTYDDK
+92 VRMAYDDK

-106 IFFNNTVQGD
+106 IFFNNTIKGD

-145 TGFAFGLNTYGAQW
+145 TGFAFGLNAYGAQW
-159 DGTMYDGRRVDLN
+159 DGTMYDGRSVDLN

-177 YSKVT
+177 YSEVA
-182 FDAEK
+182 FDEKK
-187 WTAEIAIPFK
+187 WTAEIVIPFK
-197 SIRYRDNLTQ
+197 SIRYNYNLEQ

-231 FPSISMA
+231 FPSITMA
-238 YSGILDWDSPPTD
+238 YSGVLEWDNPPPT
-251 QGSNISFIPYVL
+251 QGSNISFIPYL
-263 GEIDSPRQNIRDYK
+263 SGEMDSPQKGTTNQE
-277 LNVGA
+277 LNAGA
-282 DVKLN
+282 DVKFN

-340 DNIRPF
+340 ENIRPF

-369 KWRIGLLDVQTQDD
+369 KWRVGLLDIQTQ
-383 AKNNL
+383 AEKEKGL
-388 TAENFGV
+388 PAENFGV
-395 FSLQRKVLDR
+395 FSLQRKILDR
-405 STIGMIFVN
+405 SSIGMIFVN
-414 KQTLG
+414 KQSLG
-419 NLESINTNSR
+419 KLEDTKTTAGE
-429 YNRNFGLE
+429 YNRNLGLE
-437 YNHFSADNLWNG
+437 YNYFSADNLWNG

-454 KSLTPH
+454 KSFSPNLS
-460 MEDDDVIFASN
+460 DDDAIFAGN
-471 LTYNNNNF
+471 LTYNDNNF
-479 LGSLQAEYIGENYN
+479 LGSVQAEYVGENYN

-499 PRTKY
+499 PRTHY
-504 YKFDTTFKYLFFP
+504 YKFDTTLRYLFFP
-517 GQDSKILSHGPSVG
+517 SQDSKVLSHGPMVG

-540 QGIDRKTQLSYEVN
+540 LGIDRGTQLGYELN
-554 FVNRSE
+554 FKNRSE
-560 MTLNFENQFIELQS
+560 MVFTFENQFIVLQNP
-574 AFDPIRTGI
+574 FDPIRTGI
-583 QSLEALTQHGW
+583 RSLEALTEHRW
-594 SSINLEYNSQ
+594 NSVNLEYNSK
-604 PQSLLTYSLKSSYG
+604 PQSLFTYALKSSYG
-618 GYFQKGRRW
+618 GYFQDGKRW
-627 LFFSQMGYR
+627 LFFSEMGYR
-636 FQPYVDLNSLISYN
+636 FQPYIELNTLVSYN
-650 NITLQEPWGTNG
+650 HIELEEPWGTNG

-667 VKSNFTFTKNIF
+667 IKSNFTFTKNIF

-711 VFNSSDNRIMEP
+711 VFNSSDTRMLTT

>member
-1 MSQILNSCINKYTP
+1 MTFSYREILIS
-15 LTQSINKITTTLVF
+15 LFLQF
-29 LFFFLPSWAQKINQ
+29 LFQTAWSQKINK
-43 DYILKIGKTTEKI
+43 DYILKIGEI
-56 SIDGQLNESIWE
+56 SEEIVLDGRLEESIWE
-68 KVHVADNFS
+68 TADVAENFS
-77 MILPKDDRKATQFSE
+77 MILPQDDRKATQFSE
-92 VRMTYDDK
+92 VRMAYDDK

-106 IFFNNTVQGD
+106 IFFNNTIKGD

-145 TGFAFGLNTYGAQW
+145 TGFAFGLNAYGAQW
-159 DGTMYDGRRVDLN
+159 DGTMYDGRSVDLN

-177 YSKVT
+177 YSEVA
-182 FDAEK
+182 FDEKK

-197 SIRYRDNLTQ
+197 SIRYNDNLEQ

-231 FPSISMA
+231 FPSITMA
-238 YSGILDWDSPPTD
+238 YSGVLEWDNPPPT
-251 QGSNISFIPYVL
+251 QGSNISFIPYL
-263 GEIDSPRQNIRDYK
+263 SGEMDSPQKGTTNQE
-277 LNVGA
+277 LNAGA
-282 DVKLN
+282 DVKFN

-340 DNIRPF
+340 ENIRPF

-369 KWRIGLLDVQTQDD
+369 KWRVGLLDIQTQ
-383 AKNNL
+383 AEKEKGL
-388 TAENFGV
+388 PAENFGV

-405 STIGMIFVN
+405 SSIGMIFVN
-414 KQTLG
+414 KQSLG
-419 NLESINTNSR
+419 DLEDIKTTAGE
-429 YNRNFGLE
+429 YNRNLGLE
-437 YNHFSADNLWNG
+437 YNYFSADNLWNG

-454 KSLTPH
+454 KSFSPNLS
-460 MEDDDVIFASN
+460 DDDAIFAGN
-471 LTYNNNNF
+471 LTYNDNNF
-479 LGSLQAEYIGENYN
+479 LGSMQTEYVGENYN

-499 PRTKY
+499 PRTHY
-504 YKFDTTFKYLFFP
+504 YKFDTMLRYLFFP
-517 GQDSKILSHGPSVG
+517 SQDSKVLSHGPLVG

-540 QGIDRKTQLSYEVN
+540 LGIDRRTQLGYELN
-554 FVNRSE
+554 FKNRSE
-560 MTLNFENQFIELQS
+560 MVFTFENQFIVLQNP
-574 AFDPIRTGI
+574 FDPIRTGI
-583 QSLEALTQHGW
+583 RSLEALTEHRW
-594 SSINLEYNSQ
+594 NSVNLEYNSK
-604 PQSLLTYSLKSSYG
+604 PQSLFTYALKSSYG
-618 GYFQKGRRW
+618 GYFQDGKRW
-627 LFFSQMGYR
+627 LFFSEMSYR
-636 FQPYVDLNSLISYN
+636 FQPYVELNTLVSYN
-650 NITLQEPWGTNG
+650 HIELEEPWGSNG

-667 VKSNFTFTKNIF
+667 VKSNFTFTRNIF

-711 VFNSSDNRIMEP
+711 VFNSSDTRMLTP

>member
-1 MSQILNSCINKYTP
+1 MTFSYREILIS
-15 LTQSINKITTTLVF
+15 LFLQF
-29 LFFFLPSWAQKINQ
+29 LFQTAWSQKINK
-43 DYILKIGKTTEKI
+43 DYILKIGKI
-56 SIDGQLNESIWE
+56 SEEIVLDGRLEESIWE
-68 KVHVADNFS
+68 TADVAENFS
-77 MILPKDDRKATQFSE
+77 MILPQDDRKATQFSE
-92 VRMTYDDK
+92 VRMAYDDK

-106 IFFNNTVQGD
+106 IFFNNTIKGD

-145 TGFAFGLNTYGAQW
+145 TGFAFGLNSYGAQW
-159 DGTMYDGRRVDLN
+159 DGTMYDGRSVDLN

-177 YSKVT
+177 YSEVA
-182 FDAEK
+182 FDEKK

-197 SIRYRDNLTQ
+197 SIRYNDNLEQ

-231 FPSISMA
+231 FPSITMA
-238 YSGILDWDSPPTD
+238 YSGVLEWDNPPPT
-251 QGSNISFIPYVL
+251 QGSNISFIPYL
-263 GEIDSPRQNIRDYK
+263 SGEMDSPQKGTTNQE
-277 LNVGA
+277 LNAGA
-282 DVKLN
+282 DVKFN

-340 DNIRPF
+340 ENIRPF

-369 KWRIGLLDVQTQDD
+369 KWRVGLLDIQTQ
-383 AKNNL
+383 AEREKGL
-388 TAENFGV
+388 PAENFGV

-405 STIGMIFVN
+405 SSIGMIFVN
-414 KQTLG
+414 KQSLG
-419 NLESINTNSR
+419 DLEDIKTTAGE
-429 YNRNFGLE
+429 YNRNLGLE
-437 YNHFSADNLWNG
+437 YNYFSADNLWNG

-454 KSLTPH
+454 KSFSPNLS
-460 MEDDDVIFASN
+460 DDDAIFAGN
-471 LTYNNNNF
+471 LSYNDNNF
-479 LGSLQAEYIGENYN
+479 LGSMQTEYVGENYN

-499 PRTKY
+499 PRTHY
-504 YKFDTTFKYLFFP
+504 YKFDTTLRYLFFP
-517 GQDSKILSHGPSVG
+517 SQDSKVLSHGPLVG

-540 QGIDRKTQLSYEVN
+540 LGIDRGTQLGYELN
-554 FVNRSE
+554 FKNRSE
-560 MTLNFENQFIELQS
+560 MVFTFENQFIVLQNP
-574 AFDPIRTGI
+574 FDPIRTGI
-583 QSLEALTQHGW
+583 RSLKARSEHRW
-594 SSINLEYNSQ
+594 NSINLEYDSK
-604 PQSLLTYSLKSSYG
+604 PQSLFTYALKSSYG
-618 GYFQKGRRW
+618 GYFQDGKRW
-627 LFFSQMGYR
+627 LFFSEMSYR
-636 FQPYVDLNSLISYN
+636 FQPYVELNTLVSYN
-650 NITLQEPWGTNG
+650 HIELEEPWGSNG

-667 VKSNFTFTKNIF
+667 VKSNFTFTRNIF

-711 VFNSSDNRIMEP
+711 VFNSSDTRMLTP

>member
-1 MSQILNSCINKYTP
+1 M
-15 LTQSINKITTTLVF
+15 
-29 LFFFLPSWAQKINQ
+29 FFLYRKISISLLLLLISQLAWSQKFNK
-43 DYILKIGKTTEKI
+43 DYVLKIGKTSEEI
-56 SIDGQLNESIWE
+56 VLDGQLNESIWE
-68 KVHVADNFS
+68 TADLAKNFS
-77 MILPKDDRKATQFSE
+77 MILPQDDRKATQFSE
-92 VRMTYDDK
+92 VRMAYDDK

-106 IFFNNTVQGD
+106 IFFNNTVKGD

-145 TGFAFGLNTYGAQW
+145 TGFAFGLNAYGAQW
-159 DGTMYDGRRVDLN
+159 DGTMYDGRSVDLN

-177 YSKVT
+177 YSEVA
-182 FDAEK
+182 FDEEK

-197 SIRYRDNLTQ
+197 SIRYNDDLNQ

-231 FPSISMA
+231 FPSITMA
-238 YSGILDWDSPPTD
+238 YSGILEWDNPPPS
-251 QGSNISFIPYVL
+251 QGSNISFIPYL
-263 GEIDSPRQNIRDYK
+263 SGEIDSPQKGTTKQDLNI
-277 LNVGA
+277 GA
-282 DVKLN
+282 DVKFN

-340 DNIRPF
+340 ENIRPF

-355 PIVGGIR
+355 PILGGIR

-369 KWRIGLLDVQTQDD
+369 KWRVGLLDIQTQ
-383 AKNNL
+383 AEEEKGL
-388 TAENFGV
+388 PAENFGV

-405 STIGMIFVN
+405 SSIGMIFVN
-414 KQTLG
+414 KQSLG
-419 NLESINTNSR
+419 DLEDTETTSEE
-429 YNRNFGLE
+429 YNRNLGLE
-437 YNHFSADNLWNG
+437 YNYFSADNLWNG

-454 KSLTPH
+454 KSFSPGST
-460 MEDDDVIFASN
+460 DDDAIFAGN

-479 LGSLQAEYIGENYN
+479 LGRVQTEYVGENYN

-499 PRTKY
+499 PRTHY
-504 YKFDTTFKYLFFP
+504 YKFDTSLRYLFFP
-517 GQDSKILSHGPSVG
+517 SQESKILSHGPLFG

-540 QGIDRKTQLSYEVN
+540 VGIDRGTQLGYEVN
-554 FVNRSE
+554 FKNRSE
-560 MTLNFENQFIELQS
+560 MVLTFENQFIVLQNP
-574 AFDPIRTGI
+574 FDPIRTGI
-583 QSLEALTQHGW
+583 QSLGALTEHRW
-594 SSINLEYNSQ
+594 NSINLAYDSK
-604 PQSLLTYSLKSSYG
+604 PQSLFTYALESSYG
-618 GYFQKGRRW
+618 GYFRDGKRW
-627 LFFSQMGYR
+627 LFFSEMGYR
-636 FQPYVDLNSLISYN
+636 FQPYVELNALVSYN
-650 NITLQEPWGTNG
+650 HIELEEPWGTNG

-667 VKSNFTFTKNIF
+667 VKSNFTFTRNIF

-711 VFNSSDNRIMEP
+711 VFNSSDTRMLTP

>member
-1 MSQILNSCINKYTP
+1 MNFSYKAFLIP
-15 LTQSINKITTTLVF
+15 LLL
-29 LFFFLPSWAQKINQ
+29 LFFFQTTRGQKINE
-43 DYILKIGKTTEKI
+43 DYVLKIGKTSEKI
-56 SIDGQLNESIWE
+56 ILDGELNESIWE
-68 KVHVADNFS
+68 IADLAENFF
-77 MILPKDDRKATQFSE
+77 MILPQDDRKATQFSE
-92 VRMTYDDK
+92 VRMAYDDK

-106 IFFNNTVQGD
+106 IFFNNTIKGD
-116 YVVESYKRDFSFG
+116 YVVESYKRDFSFS

-145 TGFAFGLNTYGAQW
+145 TGFAFGLNAYGAQW
-159 DGTMYDGRRVDLN
+159 DGTMYDGRSVDLN

-177 YSKVT
+177 YSEVA
-182 FDAEK
+182 FDEKK

-197 SIRYRDNLTQ
+197 SIRYNYNLEQ

-231 FPSISMA
+231 FPSITMA
-238 YSGILDWDSPPTD
+238 YSGVLEWDNPPPT
-251 QGSNISFIPYVL
+251 QGSNISFIPYL
-263 GEIDSPRQNIRDYK
+263 SGEMDSPQKGTTNQE
-277 LNVGA
+277 LNAGA
-282 DVKLN
+282 DVKFN

-309 QVTNLDRFELFFPER
+309 QVTNLDRFELFFTER

-340 DNIRPF
+340 ENIRPF

-369 KWRIGLLDVQTQDD
+369 KWRVGLLDIQTQ
-383 AKNNL
+383 AEKEKGL
-388 TAENFGV
+388 PAENFGV
-395 FSLQRKVLDR
+395 FSLQRKILDR
-405 STIGMIFVN
+405 SSIGMIFVN
-414 KQTLG
+414 KQSLG
-419 NLESINTNSR
+419 KLEDTKTTAGE
-429 YNRNFGLE
+429 YNRNLGLE
-437 YNHFSADNLWNG
+437 YNYFSADNLWNG

-454 KSLTPH
+454 KSFSPNLS
-460 MEDDDVIFASN
+460 DDDAIFAGN
-471 LTYNNNNF
+471 LTYNDNNF
-479 LGSLQAEYIGENYN
+479 LGSVQAEYVGENYN

-499 PRTKY
+499 PRTHY
-504 YKFDTTFKYLFFP
+504 YKFDTTLRYLFFP
-517 GQDSKILSHGPSVG
+517 SQDSKVLSHGPLVG

-540 QGIDRKTQLSYEVN
+540 LGIDRGTKLGYELN
-554 FVNRSE
+554 FKNRSE
-560 MTLNFENQFIELQS
+560 MVFTFENQFIVLQNP
-574 AFDPIRTGI
+574 FDPIRTGTR
-583 QSLEALTQHGW
+583 SLEALTEHRW
-594 SSINLEYNSQ
+594 NSVNLEYNSK
-604 PQSLLTYSLKSSYG
+604 PQSLFTYALKSSYG
-618 GYFQKGRRW
+618 GYFQDGKKW
-627 LFFSQMGYR
+627 LFFSEMGYR
-636 FQPYVDLNSLISYN
+636 FQPYIELNTLVSYN
-650 NITLQEPWGTNG
+650 HIELEEPWGSNG

-667 VKSNFTFTKNIF
+667 VKSNFTFTRNIF

-711 VFNSSDNRIMEP
+711 VFNSSDTRMLTP

>member
-1 MSQILNSCINKYTP
+1 MTFYHH
-15 LTQSINKITTTLVF
+15 KILVF
-29 LFFFLPSWAQKINQ
+29 LLLLFVIQTVWGQKINN
-43 DYILKIGKTTEKI
+43 DYVLKIGKI
-56 SIDGQLNESIWE
+56 SEEIVLDGHLDESIWE
-68 KVHVADNFS
+68 LADVAENFS
-77 MILPKDDRKATQFSE
+77 MILPQDDRKATQFSE
-92 VRMTYDDK
+92 VRMAYDDK

-106 IFFNNTVQGD
+106 IFFNNTIKGD

-145 TGFAFGLNTYGAQW
+145 TGFAFGLNAYGAQW
-159 DGTMYDGRRVDLN
+159 DGTMYDGRSVDLN

-177 YSKVT
+177 YSEVA
-182 FDAEK
+182 FDEKK

-197 SIRYRDNLTQ
+197 SIRYNDNLEQ

-231 FPSISMA
+231 FPSITMA
-238 YSGILDWDSPPTD
+238 YSGVLEWDNPPPT
-251 QGSNISFIPYVL
+251 QGSNISFIPYL
-263 GEIDSPRQNIRDYK
+263 SGEMDSPQKGTTNQEI
-277 LNVGA
+277 NAGA
-282 DVKLN
+282 DVKFN

-340 DNIRPF
+340 ENIRPF

-369 KWRIGLLDVQTQDD
+369 KWRVGLLDIQTQ
-383 AKNNL
+383 AEKEKGL
-388 TAENFGV
+388 PAENFGV

-405 STIGMIFVN
+405 SSIGMIFVN
-414 KQTLG
+414 KQSLG
-419 NLESINTNSR
+419 KLEDTKTTAGE
-429 YNRNFGLE
+429 YNRNLGLE
-437 YNHFSADNLWNG
+437 YNYFSADNLWNG

-454 KSLTPH
+454 KSFSPNLS
-460 MEDDDVIFASN
+460 DDDAIFAGN
-471 LTYNNNNF
+471 LTYNDNNF
-479 LGSLQAEYIGENYN
+479 LGSVQAEYVGENYN

-499 PRTKY
+499 PRTHY
-504 YKFDTTFKYLFFP
+504 YKFDTTLRYLFFP
-517 GQDSKILSHGPSVG
+517 SQDSKVLSHGPLVG

-540 QGIDRKTQLSYEVN
+540 LGIDRGTQLGYELN
-554 FVNRSE
+554 FKNRSE
-560 MTLNFENQFIELQS
+560 MVFTFENQFIVLQNP
-574 AFDPIRTGI
+574 FDPIRTGI
-583 QSLEALTQHGW
+583 RSLEALTEHRW
-594 SSINLEYNSQ
+594 NSVNLEYNSK
-604 PQSLLTYSLKSSYG
+604 PQSLFTYALKSSYG
-618 GYFQKGRRW
+618 GYFQDGKRW
-627 LFFSQMGYR
+627 LFFSEMGYR
-636 FQPYVDLNSLISYN
+636 FQPYIELNTLVSYN
-650 NITLQEPWGTNG
+650 HIELEEPWGSNG

-667 VKSNFTFTKNIF
+667 VKSNFTFTRNIF

-711 VFNSSDNRIMEP
+711 VFNSSDTRMLTP

>member
-1 MSQILNSCINKYTP
+1 M
-15 LTQSINKITTTLVF
+15 
-29 LFFFLPSWAQKINQ
+29 FFLYRKISISLLLLLISQLAWSQKLNK
-43 DYILKIGKTTEKI
+43 DYVLKIGKTSEEI
-56 SIDGQLNESIWE
+56 VLDGQLNESIWE
-68 KVHVADNFS
+68 TADLAKNFS
-77 MILPKDDRKATQFSE
+77 MILPQDDRKATQFSE
-92 VRMTYDDK
+92 VRMAYDDK

-106 IFFNNTVQGD
+106 IFFNNTVKGD

-145 TGFAFGLNTYGAQW
+145 TGFAFGLNAYGAQW
-159 DGTMYDGRRVDLN
+159 DGTMYDGRSVDLN

-177 YSKVT
+177 YSEVA
-182 FDAEK
+182 FDEEK

-197 SIRYRDNLTQ
+197 SIRYNDDLNQ

-231 FPSISMA
+231 FPSITMA
-238 YSGILDWDSPPTD
+238 YSGILEWDNPPPS
-251 QGSNISFIPYVL
+251 QGSNISFIPYL
-263 GEIDSPRQNIRDYK
+263 SGEIDSPQKGTTNQD
-277 LNVGA
+277 LNAGA
-282 DVKLN
+282 DVKFN

-340 DNIRPF
+340 ENIRPF

-355 PIVGGIR
+355 PILGGIR

-369 KWRIGLLDVQTQDD
+369 KWRVGLLDIQTQ
-383 AKNNL
+383 AEEEKGL
-388 TAENFGV
+388 PAENFGV

-405 STIGMIFVN
+405 SSIGMIFVN
-414 KQTLG
+414 KQSLG
-419 NLESINTNSR
+419 DLEDTKTTSEE
-429 YNRNFGLE
+429 YNRNLGLE
-437 YNHFSADNLWNG
+437 YNYFSADNLWNG

-454 KSLTPH
+454 KSFNPGST
-460 MEDDDVIFASN
+460 DDDAIFAGN
-471 LTYNNNNF
+471 LTYNDNNF
-479 LGSLQAEYIGENYN
+479 LGRVQTEYVGENYN
-493 AEVGYV
+493 AEVGYI
-499 PRTKY
+499 PRTHY
-504 YKFDTTFKYLFFP
+504 YKFDTSLRYLFFP
-517 GQDSKILSHGPSVG
+517 SQDSKILSHGPLFG

-540 QGIDRKTQLSYEVN
+540 VGIDRGTQLGYEVN
-554 FVNRSE
+554 FKNRSE
-560 MTLNFENQFIELQS
+560 MVLTFENQFIVLQNP
-574 AFDPIRTGI
+574 FDPIRTGI
-583 QSLEALTQHGW
+583 QSLGALTEHRW
-594 SSINLEYNSQ
+594 NSINLAYDSK
-604 PQSLLTYSLKSSYG
+604 PQSLFTYALESSYG
-618 GYFQKGRRW
+618 GYFQDGKRW
-627 LFFSQMGYR
+627 LFFSEMGYR
-636 FQPYVDLNSLISYN
+636 FQPYVELNALVSYN
-650 NITLQEPWGTNG
+650 HIELEEPWGTNG

-667 VKSNFTFTKNIF
+667 VKSNFTFTRNIF
-679 FSNLYQ
+679 YSNLYQ

-711 VFNSSDNRIMEP
+711 VFNSSDTRMLTP